1 VSLSLGTLEIGL
13 GLNTAQYDS
22 GIKSAKDQLSSL
34 EQKVIT
40 PKVDHRPL
48 DALNQHLTVKENH
61 YDKLNKKIIAP
72 KVNHVALEALNEY
85 LTVTEKRIDE
95 FNKKVIKVQVDDTEL
110 LALQKQLEET
120 LALQNQV
127 IESSKETTIKPT
139 TDSQNLTKLQ
149 KDHEKTNIAQEKTRK
164 KAHQNVSITTNNQNL
179 TKLDQQHKQTQIKTI
194 PVTTEQQ
201 STIQK
206 PSSVEQ
212 QNITQRPVATEQQN
226 ISQKPNIRGGGFS
239 AMVAVELLSQ
249 ILSGSLTKI
258 LSAVLPA
265 ILKVVETRK
274 NFVSAVMSMPANFLK
289 SYSEG
294 AAYTYADIFTRN
306 NIKAFDKEA
315 GTNLY
320 ETGGSDLGKLAGK
333 TVRKG
338 KTVLNE
344 HLETESAQK
353 GSEAIA
359 DATKRTK
366 EEMAELKKLAI
377 EFYNTQDPSKAQEL
391 AEQLLKVS
399 DSMRQVAM
407 SPIDTFAN
415 ARKELKSGES
425 IAKARE
431 QSATVQLDEKAVS
444 EAKKIVFVSGGFA
457 GKQGEGS
464 KEIAENLQP
473 KLEDGVL
480 VIPIANKATDL
491 STSIKDN
498 PLKWAGEAAAQT
510 VGQGLSGTNEDSV
523 SMLAAVI
530 KARELNPN
538 AQIDLLGY
546 SAGGFVSEGAT
557 RLANQAGIENIKG
570 VAIATPSMVGTTQID
585 NFSRYMGEN
594 DPIRLAEQ
602 TMGASDVSKQSQV
615 ISGIASHSSSDYLEN
630 AEIIKILNK
639 EVDKLQ
645 ENIEDIPDQ
654 LELFDMSSLQ
664 LKQRELV
671 AIETQLKE
679 VKEATKPLEHLK
691 VDSIVATNIPNIKLG
706 TEEKSFE
713 IPSISSKNNPSKNI
727 TTDNKVS
734 SNIGVKEK
742 ELVSLSKQTK
752 DLKSL
757 IQSNPASADIV
768 KAQAQTDAI
777 RKWFSDRYQKL
788 KTLIDSGELD
798 QAKKV
803 ANEILIAKEQ
813 ASSDLED
820 ILKLLKEAGQPTS
833 IASGGVGASVQ
844 SAKGYLSSTGK
855 KVQTAQETIGIKELS
870 PIKSGLIQQI
880 QKTGVDTTTVG
891 FKTLFAKAIEQSAK
905 SIASGGNKE
914 LIEANLEKLI
924 LSLNPVLANKNKTKG
939 LGSDI
944 IEGIKIGIKSE
955 SGDLDAEM
963 REIALT
969 LPKTI
974 RDTLE
979 IQSPSKVMMRIGRD
993 IKRGLILG
1001 LDGIKTE
1008 LKFKEIEIKDFVGK
1022 VKSLDRESLKTNVQK
1037 AGKRIFNALPSN
1049 VRSEVKFRQWEMEES
1064 AKQMQPLNRETI
1076 KTNIKQVGRKVFNIG
1091 GILDKIDDF
1100 KSKSKLEQ
1108 FSTIADK
1115 VERSLDKLPE
1125 PIKKVAGLIRNAIL
1139 GIVGFNI
1146 LESTIGLLNKF
1157 GKEAFQTAIEAER
1170 LEMALSLTTDD
1181 AESAL
1186 SRLKV
1191 QADKLGTSFLSSAKN
1206 YQQFS
1211 AAVMNTSLE
1220 FQKDKIFEGITLG
1233 LATRG
1238 ANSQQQDRALL
1249 AITQIASKGRV
1260 SMEELNSQ
1268 LGEAMPGAL
1277 QIASR
1282 AYGVTAQEFIKLIE
1296 SGSVASDEFL
1306 SKFATQTTLES
1317 AGGINVINDTAFAQV
1332 AKLENQL
1339 NLLRVE
1345 MGKPLLE
1352 VAKLGIPTVISGL
1365 TTLEDHGDK
1374 IVATFVSMGI
1384 VVSGVFVQMLHRLGL
1399 LKLGLKAL
1407 GVTAAS
1413 TKASIAQIGI
1423 GFVKGLGWT
1432 ALVFG
1437 VMEAFKGL
1445 YQYINA
1451 GSEESKRSLK
1461 STQESLQELRRLLEK
1476 PLPTPKA
1483 STVITDSATAI
1494 QQFKNNRERDKSLEF
1509 TAGGLSDTTQILKLS
1524 TDTFSDTKITEF
1536 TGNLDTLRQ
1545 KAKDLKIDE
1554 IIASGNAD
1562 VKKAT
1567 SVRQEIAKVNQEIQA
1582 LTEKYF
1588 PQIGLIVN
1596 EIASTEERI
1605 TAIKKVLDDPG
1616 SSSSQKDNA
1625 RIQLEITEVQ
1635 LRKLKESQEKYNEA
1649 VKENLINYQ
1658 RLTEQ
1663 INKVARALFNI
1674 EFVSSGR
1681 TILSETDIKRQVLS
1695 GNLKPFEIDLT
1706 VREQSLSIVK
1716 DQFNS
1721 LNGLLATKEK
1731 ELQNTLT
1738 DLINQ
1743 RITELMPELNGID
1756 FRTALQQGSVSPEA
1770 IGDRLQQLGDQAPF
1784 ELKQVLETAKQQAS
1798 IRRQTLTI
1806 DKSIVDT
1813 ELEIANARRERARN
1827 ARQASIVGANVN
1839 ERIATLRQLPFG
1851 GPAASYQD
1859 ALSEVRNQ
1867 ERLLGEAYRRLE
1879 SASDDPNV
1887 IQQEVDNTRLALEQ
1901 ARANLLQQQTSLQ
1914 DYYRNLD
1921 RQIIDFNRQ
1930 IEDYRRQI
1938 EDAQL
1943 SAFKE
1948 NRSLS
1953 ESYSDL
1959 VRELD
1964 KNLLNAQNQL
1974 LDTTDRIRVQQVKN
1988 RLLIPGTSDAGK
2000 ELGDIFLEFVQ
2011 GQADLASRGRTFQSR
2026 TEEIETSYISTLRN
2040 IRNLQEQQQEAER
2053 NRLRTIEDIK
2063 RTQEDLN
2070 RTLADLIRQT
2080 NKELGFIPQ
2089 SIKDI
2094 VTNLNTLPEPIKLIN
2109 SELVAIPPN
2118 IKTSGED
2125 LVKSIEETAEA
2136 IRKAK
2141 EGLILPAPSNFA
2153 PAPVWNGGGFLPP
2166 PASFSTFPTSS
2177 TLPSTL
2183 TPRGQQASQYLNN
2196 PQIRAFLDL
2205 VAYAEG
2211 TDYMP
2216 NEGYNTLFGHG
2227 QFVSFRDHPRQ
2238 RVSKNGL
2245 RSDAAGRYQIMQA
2258 TWDEEKAKL
2267 GLQDFSPTSQDLV
2280 AISRIMMRGA
2290 LDEVLKGDV
2299 VGALFAARQEWA
2311 AFPGAGYGQRERSKE
2326 SLTRKYQ
2333 EIVKKYEQPSST
2345 PSASTSSTIFVR
2357 RSGQKTPEGLEIL
2370 RFDLI
2375 KDGKIIDTV
2384 IGGVTGRPSTQ
2395 SAIGTN
2401 KTNIRG
2407 SETPLPDGNWSID
2420 ANHASRYLRQFNSGQ
2435 FRNYNPSQIPV
2446 GTVGPAW
2453 IGAEPKFST
2462 GRSQIGFH
2470 LDDLKIGSAGCLVFT
2485 DPNQIAK
2492 IANWV
2497 VQSGANSMFV
2507 DLDGKQTSRGGQGG
2521 SRDSIPSPSP
2531 SVQQQITNRLPKN
2544 IQSVLVQEVGGETVY
2559 SKNAQTPPA
2568 SPASTIKVIIADL
2581 IAKEIASGK
2590 LSLKDAIAIKSP
2602 LVDPHGQLK
2611 ANQVRTVEQLIQL
2624 MLEKSDNTATNVL
2637 IDRLGG
2643 LTRAT
2648 ELAKKEGYK
2657 NTTISRYL
2665 NIPGSG
2671 TPNISTA
2678 QDVTLAMQSLIKNQ
2692 NPASQLAEQSLR
2704 QTRNFKYNN
2713 EIGGK
2718 IGNNSK
2724 VIGNVGLVN
2733 INGKEYIVTAYA
2745 NINGN
2750 QLNNRTIITNATN
2763 AISQSIKDSTPNPS
2777 PVPMPTSVPV
2787 LQPPRVLT
2795 KEETKEGKGGPEFSS
2810 PPPIAQLPTLPN
2822 QNQDNF
2828 WDADLPPVPK
2838 DNPINFQSPNLPPVP
2853 NLPTGNLDAAA
2864 DQIRNAETANQNAE
2878 ELLRQLEASFL
2889 IDTTLDRAI
2898 KFGRQQEEDARAL
2911 ERTLRDASENVADL
2925 TINSKGY
2932 LTVQEEIN
2940 KSATEVSR
2948 QYRSQIES
2956 LEDQR
2961 RTLLLNADGWQ
2972 KMSENIKK
2980 VVAEQIA
2987 LGKMPADVAEQFL
3000 KNADALAK
3008 RVESAKEQVTILDQA
3023 IERLGKNQGV
3033 ATLEASFRKTRDT
3046 VRSIRDRLNDLTIQ
3060 RLKLENQ
3067 SRPTLFDDSAILAER
3082 ISLQKEKEELED
3094 YLEPYKDLPQ
3104 YADFV
3109 ANIRSEWEKLAEL
3122 RLERVALDASPNR
3135 GAAESFFSDIREGKG
3150 IGSAFSSLGLNIAT
3164 KFVEGITK
3172 PAIDALT
3179 SAIDGFTKPITQAF
3193 ESVFNAIIGP
3203 VGNFFTNALNSIF
3216 KPVGNIFSS
3225 IFGGGGGG
3233 GLFNGLLSGI
3243 TGIFSG
3249 GLGGLGS
3256 IGSLGSIGASSFAS
3270 APASAFSL
3278 GTGFSLFS
3286 DGGKVGD
3293 ANVPIEK
3300 NIISA
3305 FQRERAMSGGRKPRL
3320 IVANEDELILNP
3332 KETEAYLDYRNNAPI
3347 KNYANGGFV
3356 GGKPNYSTT
3365 SNNNSSNQ
3373 SLIINNTNNVT
3384 VESRNDMGYSLN
3396 QLKERENT
3404 QNERTKKR
3412 FFG

>member
-1 VSLSLGTLEIGL
+1 MSLSLGTLEIGL
-13 GLNTAQYDS
+13 GLNTSQYDA

-72 KVNHVALEALNEY
+72 NVNHVALEALNEY

-164 KAHQNVSITTNNQNL
+164 KANQNVSITTSNQNL

-206 PSSVEQ
+206 PGSVEQ
-212 QNITQRPVATEQQN
+212 QNITQKPVAPEQQN
-226 ISQKPNIRGGGFS
+226 ISQRPNIRGGGFS

-249 ILSGSLTKI
+249 ILSGSLAKI

-265 ILKVVETRK
+265 ILKVAETRK

-391 AEQLLKVS
+391 AKQLLKVS

-425 IAKARE
+425 IAKARK

-803 ANEILIAKEQ
+803 ANEILAAKEQ

-955 SGDLDAEM
+955 SGDLNAEM

-993 IKRGLILG
+993 IKKGLILG

-1037 AGKRIFNALPSN
+1037 AGKGIFNALPSN
-1049 VRSEVKFRQWEMEES
+1049 VRNEVKFRQWEMEES

-1108 FSTIADK
+1108 LSTIADK
-1115 VERSLDKLPE
+1115 VQRSLDKLPE

-1277 QIASR
+1277 QIAAR
-1282 AYGVTAQEFIKLIE
+1282 AYGVTSQEFIKLIE

-1339 NLLRVE
+1339 NSLRVE

-1365 TTLEDHGDK
+1365 RTLEDHGDK

-1476 PLPTPKA
+1476 PLPIPKA

-1536 TGNLDTLRQ
+1536 TGKLDTLRQ

-1554 IIASGNAD
+1554 IIASGDAD

-1605 TAIKKVLDDPG
+1605 TAIKKVLDDPE
-1616 SSSSQKDNA
+1616 SSNSQKDNA
-1625 RIQLEITEVQ
+1625 SIQLEITEVQ

-1649 VKENLINYQ
+1649 VKENLVNYQ

-1663 INKVARALFNI
+1663 INKVARALSNI

-1738 DLINQ
+1738 DQINQ

-1770 IGDRLQQLGDQAPF
+1770 IGDRLQQLGDQVPF
-1784 ELKQVLETAKQQAS
+1784 ELEQVLETAKQQAS

-1851 GPAASYQD
+1851 GPAASYRD

-1943 SAFKE
+1943 SAFRE

-1953 ESYSDL
+1953 ESYTDL

-1974 LDTTDRIRVQQVKN
+1974 LDATDRIRVQQVKN

-2011 GQADLASRGRTFQSR
+2011 GQADIASRGRTFQSR

-2040 IRNLQEQQQEAER
+2040 IRNLQEQQQDAER
-2053 NRLRTIEDIK
+2053 NRLKTIEDIK

-2141 EGLILPAPSNFA
+2141 GGLILPAPNNFT

-2166 PASFSTFPTSS
+2166 PPPQLSS
-2177 TLPSTL
+2177 IPKGL
-2183 TPRGQQASQYLNN
+2183 TPRGQELSQHLNN
-2196 PQIRAFLDL
+2196 PHVKAFLDII
-2205 VAYAEG
+2205 AYAEG
-2211 TDYMP
+2211 TANMP
-2216 NEGYNTLFGHG
+2216 NKGYNTLFGHG
-2227 QFVSFRDHPRQ
+2227 QFSSFADHPRQ
-2238 RVSKNGL
+2238 RIPFGST
-2245 RSDAAGRYQIMQA
+2245 SSSASGRYQIMDF

-2267 GLQDFSPTSQDLV
+2267 GLKDFSPVSQDLV
-2280 AISRIMMRGA
+2280 ALSRILMRGG
-2290 LDEVLKGDV
+2290 LDELLKGDIR
-2299 VGALFAARQEWA
+2299 GAINATRKEWA
-2311 AFPGAGYGQRERSKE
+2311 SFPGANYPGQGMKRMEDLLKVYDQ
-2326 SLTRKYQ
+2326 SLRKYQ
-2333 EIVKKYEQPSST
+2333 PNA
-2345 PSASTSSTIFVR
+2345 PR
-2357 RSGQKTPEGLEIL
+2357 
-2370 RFDLI
+2370 
-2375 KDGKIIDTV
+2375 
-2384 IGGVTGRPSTQ
+2384 TQ
-2395 SAIGTN
+2395 SELDAL
-2401 KTNIRG
+2401 RY
-2407 SETPLPDGNWSID
+2407 DGNP
-2420 ANHASRYLRQFNSGQ
+2420 ANSGASNRIRQ
-2435 FRNYNPSQIPV
+2435 IRRN
-2446 GTVGPAW
+2446 
-2453 IGAEPKFST
+2453 
-2462 GRSQIGFH
+2462 
-2470 LDDLKIGSAGCLVFT
+2470 
-2485 DPNQIAK
+2485 
-2492 IANWV
+2492 
-2497 VQSGANSMFV
+2497 
-2507 DLDGKQTSRGGQGG
+2507 QGG
-2521 SRDSIPSPSP
+2521 SPTPSTSTPNPSP

-2544 IQSVLVQEVGGETVY
+2544 IQSVLVQEVGGKTVY

-2581 IAKEIASGK
+2581 IAKEITSGK
-2590 LSLKDAIAIKSP
+2590 LSLKDAIAIKLP

-2611 ANQVRTVEQLIQL
+2611 ANQVKTVEQLVQL

-2643 LTRAT
+2643 LTKAT
-2648 ELAKKEGYK
+2648 ELARKEGYK

-2750 QLNNRTIITNATN
+2750 QLNNRKIITNATN

-2777 PVPMPTSVPV
+2777 PA
-2787 LQPPRVLT
+2787 RVLT
-2795 KEETKEGKGGPEFSS
+2795 KEKTKEGKGGPEFSS
-2810 PPPIAQLPTLPN
+2810 PPPIAQLPALPN
-2822 QNQDNF
+2822 QNRDNF

-2878 ELLRQLEASFL
+2878 EFSRRLEEQQNLNNA
-2889 IDTTLDRAI
+2889 LDRSM
-2898 KFGRQQEEDARAL
+2898 KFRRQQEEDARAL

-2961 RTLLLNADGWQ
+2961 RTLLLNAEAQQ
-2972 KMSENIKK
+2972 KYSDAIKEILGEFQRK
-2980 VVAEQIA
+2980 GIA
-2987 LGKMPADVAEQFL
+2987 LPPEFL
-3000 KNADALAK
+3000 KEMTDSIDALAK
-3008 RVESAKEQVTILDQA
+3008 NAELAKEQVTILDQA
-3023 IERLGKNQGV
+3023 IEQLGRNQGV

-3060 RLKLENQ
+3060 RMQLEFQ
-3067 SRPTLFDDSAILAER
+3067 SGFGLFDNSAILAER

-3104 YADFV
+3104 YAEYV

-3122 RLERVALDASPNR
+3122 RLERAELDASPNR

-3150 IGSAFSSLGLNIAT
+3150 IGSAFSSLGLNIMT

-3193 ESVFNAIIGP
+3193 ESLFNAIIGP

-3216 KPVGNIFSS
+3216 KPAGNIFSS

-3256 IGSLGSIGASSFAS
+3256 IGSLGSVGASSFAS

-3373 SLIINNTNNVT
+3373 SLVINNTNNVT

>member
-1 VSLSLGTLEIGL
+1 MSLSLGTLEIGL
-13 GLNTAQYDS
+13 GLNTSQYDA

-164 KAHQNVSITTNNQNL
+164 KANQNVSITTSNQNL

-201 STIQK
+201 
-206 PSSVEQ
+206 
-212 QNITQRPVATEQQN
+212 NISQRPVAPEQQN
-226 ISQKPNIRGGGFS
+226 ISQRPNIRGGGFS

-391 AEQLLKVS
+391 AKQLLKVS

-425 IAKARE
+425 IAKARK

-570 VAIATPSMVGTTQID
+570 VAIATPSMVGTTQMD
-585 NFSRYMGEN
+585 NFSRYIGEN

-602 TMGASDVSKQSQV
+602 TMGTSDVSKQSQV
-615 ISGIASHSSSDYLEN
+615 ISDIASHSSSDYLEN

-880 QKTGVDTTTVG
+880 QKTGVNTTTVG

-1001 LDGIKTE
+1001 LDGITTE

-1049 VRSEVKFRQWEMEES
+1049 VRNEVKFRQWEMEES

-1108 FSTIADK
+1108 LSTIADK

-1139 GIVGFNI
+1139 GIVGFNV

-1211 AAVMNTSLE
+1211 AAVINTSLE

-1282 AYGVTAQEFIKLIE
+1282 AYGVTSQEFIKLIE

-1339 NLLRVE
+1339 NLLRIE

-1352 VAKLGIPTVISGL
+1352 VAKLGIPTVINGL
-1365 TTLEDHGDK
+1365 RTLEDHGDK

-1476 PLPTPKA
+1476 PLPIPKA

-1509 TAGGLSDTTQILKLS
+1509 AAGGLSDTTQILKLS

-1536 TGNLDTLRQ
+1536 TGKLDTLRQ
-1545 KAKDLKIDE
+1545 KTKDLKIDE
-1554 IIASGNAD
+1554 IIASGDAD

-1605 TAIKKVLDDPG
+1605 TAIKKVLDDPE
-1616 SSSSQKDNA
+1616 SSNSQKDNA
-1625 RIQLEITEVQ
+1625 SIQLEITEVQ

-1649 VKENLINYQ
+1649 VKENLVNYQ

-1663 INKVARALFNI
+1663 INKVARALSNI

-1738 DLINQ
+1738 DQINQ

-1784 ELKQVLETAKQQAS
+1784 ELNQVLETAKQQAS

-1827 ARQASIVGANVN
+1827 ARQASIVGDNVN

-1851 GPAASYQD
+1851 GTAASYRD

-1914 DYYRNLD
+1914 DYYRNLG

-1943 SAFKE
+1943 SAFRG

-1953 ESYSDL
+1953 ESYTDL

-1974 LDTTDRIRVQQVKN
+1974 LDATDRIRVQQVKN

-2040 IRNLQEQQQEAER
+2040 IRNLQEQQQDAER
-2053 NRLRTIEDIK
+2053 SRLRTIEDIK
-2063 RTQEDLN
+2063 RTQENLN

-2125 LVKSIEETAEA
+2125 LIKSIEETAEG

-2141 EGLILPAPSNFA
+2141 EGLILPAPSNFT

-2166 PASFSTFPTSS
+2166 PPPQSS
-2177 TLPSTL
+2177 SISKGL
-2183 TPRGQQASQYLNN
+2183 TPRGQELSQHLNN
-2196 PQIRAFLDL
+2196 PRVKAFLD
-2205 VAYAEG
+2205 VIAYAEG
-2211 TDYMP
+2211 TAKMP
-2216 NEGYNTLFGHG
+2216 NQGYNTLFGHG
-2227 QFVSFRDHPRQ
+2227 QFSSFADHPRQ
-2238 RVSKNGL
+2238 RIPFGST
-2245 RSDAAGRYQIMQA
+2245 SSSASGRYQIMDF
-2258 TWDEEKAKL
+2258 TWNEEKAKL
-2267 GLQDFSPTSQDLV
+2267 GLKDFSPVSQDLV
-2280 AISRIMMRGA
+2280 ALSRILMRGG
-2290 LDEVLKGDV
+2290 LDELLKGDIR
-2299 VGALFAARQEWA
+2299 GAINATRKEWA
-2311 AFPGAGYGQRERSKE
+2311 SFPGANYPGQGMKRMEDLLKVYDQ
-2326 SLTRKYQ
+2326 SLRKYQ
-2333 EIVKKYEQPSST
+2333 PNAPRTQSELDALRYDGNPANSGASNRIRQIRRNQGGLPTPSTST
-2345 PSASTSSTIFVR
+2345 P
-2357 RSGQKTPEGLEIL
+2357 
-2370 RFDLI
+2370 
-2375 KDGKIIDTV
+2375 
-2384 IGGVTGRPSTQ
+2384 
-2395 SAIGTN
+2395 N
-2401 KTNIRG
+2401 
-2407 SETPLPDGNWSID
+2407 
-2420 ANHASRYLRQFNSGQ
+2420 
-2435 FRNYNPSQIPV
+2435 
-2446 GTVGPAW
+2446 
-2453 IGAEPKFST
+2453 
-2462 GRSQIGFH
+2462 
-2470 LDDLKIGSAGCLVFT
+2470 
-2485 DPNQIAK
+2485 
-2492 IANWV
+2492 
-2497 VQSGANSMFV
+2497 
-2507 DLDGKQTSRGGQGG
+2507 
-2521 SRDSIPSPSP
+2521 PSP

-2544 IQSVLVQEVGGETVY
+2544 IQSVLVQEVGGKTVY

-2581 IAKEIASGK
+2581 IAKEITSGK
-2590 LSLKDAIAIKSP
+2590 LSLKDAIAIKLP

-2611 ANQVRTVEQLIQL
+2611 ANQVKTVEQLVQL

-2643 LTRAT
+2643 LTKAT
-2648 ELAKKEGYK
+2648 ELARKEGYK

-2678 QDVTLAMQSLIKNQ
+2678 QDVTSAMQSLIKNQ

-2750 QLNNRTIITNATN
+2750 QLNNRKIITNATN

-2777 PVPMPTSVPV
+2777 PA
-2787 LQPPRVLT
+2787 RVLT

-2828 WDADLPPVPK
+2828 WDADLPPVLK

-2853 NLPTGNLDAAA
+2853 NLPTGNLGAAA
-2864 DQIRNAETANQNAE
+2864 DQNRKAEIANQNAE
-2878 ELLRQLEASFL
+2878 EFLRQLEEQQNLNNA
-2889 IDTTLDRAI
+2889 LDRSM
-2898 KFGRQQEEDARAL
+2898 KFRRQQEEDARAL

-2961 RTLLLNADGWQ
+2961 RTLLLNAEAQQ
-2972 KMSENIKK
+2972 KYSDAIKEILGEFQRK
-2980 VVAEQIA
+2980 GIA
-2987 LGKMPADVAEQFL
+2987 LPPEFL
-3000 KNADALAK
+3000 KEMTDSIDALAK
-3008 RVESAKEQVTILDQA
+3008 RAELAKEQVAILDQA
-3023 IERLGKNQGV
+3023 IEQLGKNQGV
-3033 ATLEASFRKTRDT
+3033 ASLEASFRKTRDT
-3046 VRSIRDRLNDLTIQ
+3046 VRSIRDRLNDLTVQ
-3060 RLKLENQ
+3060 RMKLENQ

-3164 KFVEGITK
+3164 KFVEGITR

-3203 VGNFFTNALNSIF
+3203 VGNFFTNALSSIF

-3256 IGSLGSIGASSFAS
+3256 IGLLGSIGASSFAS

-3293 ANVPIEK
+3293 ANAPIEK

-3320 IVANEDELILNP
+3320 IVANEDELVLNP
-3332 KETEAYLDYRNNAPI
+3332 KETEAYLEYRNNAPI

-3373 SLIINNTNNVT
+3373 SLVINSTNNVT

>member
-1 VSLSLGTLEIGL
+1 MSLSLGTLEIGL
-13 GLNTAQYDS
+13 GLNTSRYDA

-127 IESSKETTIKPT
+127 IESSTIKPT

-164 KAHQNVSITTNNQNL
+164 KANQNVSITTNNQNL

-194 PVTTEQQ
+194 PITTEQQ
-201 STIQK
+201 NISQR

-212 QNITQRPVATEQQN
+212 QNITQRPVAPEQQN
-226 ISQKPNIRGGGFS
+226 ISQRPNIRGGGFS

-306 NIKAFDKEA
+306 NIRAFDKEA

-391 AEQLLKVS
+391 AKQLLKVS

-425 IAKARE
+425 IAKARK

-570 VAIATPSMVGTTQID
+570 VAIATPSMVGTTQMD
-585 NFSRYMGEN
+585 NFSRYIGEN

-615 ISGIASHSSSDYLEN
+615 ISDIASHSSSDYLEN

-706 TEEKSFE
+706 TEEESFE

-727 TTDNKVS
+727 TTNNKVS

-768 KAQAQTDAI
+768 KAQAQADAI

-880 QKTGVDTTTVG
+880 QKTGVNTTTVG

-924 LSLNPVLANKNKTKG
+924 LSLSPVLANKNKTKG

-1049 VRSEVKFRQWEMEES
+1049 VRNEVKFRQWEMEES

-1139 GIVGFNI
+1139 GIVGFNV

-1211 AAVMNTSLE
+1211 AAVMNTSVE

-1282 AYGVTAQEFIKLIE
+1282 AYGVTSQEFIKLIE

-1306 SKFATQTTLES
+1306 PKFAAQTTLES

-1365 TTLEDHGDK
+1365 RTLEDHGDK

-1494 QQFKNNRERDKSLEF
+1494 QQFKNNRERDKSLGF

-1536 TGNLDTLRQ
+1536 TGKLDILRQ

-1554 IIASGNAD
+1554 IIASGDAD
-1562 VKKAT
+1562 IKKAT

-1605 TAIKKVLDDPG
+1605 TAIKKVLDDPE
-1616 SSSSQKDNA
+1616 SSNSQKDNA
-1625 RIQLEITEVQ
+1625 SIQLEITEVQ

-1649 VKENLINYQ
+1649 VKENLVNYQ

-1663 INKVARALFNI
+1663 INKVARALSNI

-1738 DLINQ
+1738 DQINQ

-1851 GPAASYQD
+1851 GPAASYRD

-1943 SAFKE
+1943 SAFRE

-1974 LDTTDRIRVQQVKN
+1974 LDTADRIRVQQVKN

-2011 GQADLASRGRTFQSR
+2011 GQADIASRGRTFQSR

-2063 RTQEDLN
+2063 RTQENLN

-2166 PASFSTFPTSS
+2166 PPPQSPSQPSS
-2177 TLPSTL
+2177 ISKGL
-2183 TPRGQQASQYLNN
+2183 TPRGQELSQHLNN
-2196 PQIRAFLDL
+2196 PRVKAFLDII
-2205 VAYAEG
+2205 AYAEG
-2211 TDYMP
+2211 TAKMP
-2216 NEGYNTLFGHG
+2216 NQGYNTLFGHG
-2227 QFVSFRDHPRQ
+2227 QFSSFADHPRQ
-2238 RVSKNGL
+2238 RIPFGST
-2245 RSDAAGRYQIMQA
+2245 SSSASGRYQIMDF

-2267 GLQDFSPTSQDLV
+2267 GLKDFSPVSQDLV
-2280 AISRIMMRGA
+2280 ALSRILMRGG
-2290 LDEVLKGDV
+2290 LDELLKGNIR
-2299 VGALFAARQEWA
+2299 GAINATRKEWA
-2311 AFPGAGYGQRERSKE
+2311 SFPGA
-2326 SLTRKYQ
+2326 
-2333 EIVKKYEQPSST
+2333 
-2345 PSASTSSTIFVR
+2345 
-2357 RSGQKTPEGLEIL
+2357 
-2370 RFDLI
+2370 
-2375 KDGKIIDTV
+2375 
-2384 IGGVTGRPSTQ
+2384 
-2395 SAIGTN
+2395 
-2401 KTNIRG
+2401 
-2407 SETPLPDGNWSID
+2407 
-2420 ANHASRYLRQFNSGQ
+2420 
-2435 FRNYNPSQIPV
+2435 NYP
-2446 GTVGPAW
+2446 
-2453 IGAEPKFST
+2453 
-2462 GRSQIGFH
+2462 
-2470 LDDLKIGSAGCLVFT
+2470 
-2485 DPNQIAK
+2485 
-2492 IANWV
+2492 
-2497 VQSGANSMFV
+2497 
-2507 DLDGKQTSRGGQGG
+2507 GQGMK
-2521 SRDSIPSPSP
+2521 RMED
-2531 SVQQQITNRLPKN
+2531 LLK
-2544 IQSVLVQEVGGETVY
+2544 VY
-2559 SKNAQTPPA
+2559 
-2568 SPASTIKVIIADL
+2568 
-2581 IAKEIASGK
+2581 
-2590 LSLKDAIAIKSP
+2590 
-2602 LVDPHGQLK
+2602 
-2611 ANQVRTVEQLIQL
+2611 
-2624 MLEKSDNTATNVL
+2624 
-2637 IDRLGG
+2637 
-2643 LTRAT
+2643 
-2648 ELAKKEGYK
+2648 
-2657 NTTISRYL
+2657 
-2665 NIPGSG
+2665 
-2671 TPNISTA
+2671 
-2678 QDVTLAMQSLIKNQ
+2678 
-2692 NPASQLAEQSLR
+2692 EQSLR
-2704 QTRNFKYNN
+2704 KY
-2713 EIGGK
+2713 
-2718 IGNNSK
+2718 
-2724 VIGNVGLVN
+2724 
-2733 INGKEYIVTAYA
+2733 
-2745 NINGN
+2745 
-2750 QLNNRTIITNATN
+2750 QLNAPRTQAELDALKYDGNPANSGTLNRIRQIRRN
-2763 AISQSIKDSTPNPS
+2763 QGG
-2777 PVPMPTSVPV
+2777 
-2787 LQPPRVLT
+2787 Q
-2795 KEETKEGKGGPEFSS
+2795 GGPEFSS

-2822 QNQDNF
+2822 QNRDNF
-2828 WDADLPPVPK
+2828 WDADLPPVLK
-2838 DNPINFQSPNLPPVP
+2838 KNPINFQSPNLPPVP
-2853 NLPTGNLDAAA
+2853 NLPTGNLGAAA
-2864 DQIRNAETANQNAE
+2864 DQNRKAEIANQNAE
-2878 ELLRQLEASFL
+2878 ESLRQLEASFL

-2898 KFGRQQEEDARAL
+2898 KFGRQQEEEVRNL
-2911 ERTLRDASENVADL
+2911 NRTIRDASESVTDL

-2956 LEDQR
+2956 LQDQR
-2961 RTLLLNADGWQ
+2961 RNLGYQADGWQ

-2980 VVAEQIA
+2980 VVAEQTA
-2987 LGKMPADVAEQFL
+2987 LGRMPSDVAEQFL

-3008 RVESAKEQVTILDQA
+3008 NAELAKEQVTILDQA
-3023 IERLGKNQGV
+3023 IEQLGRNQGV

-3046 VRSIRDRLNDLTIQ
+3046 VRSIRDRVNDLTIQ
-3060 RLKLENQ
+3060 RMKLENQ
-3067 SRPTLFDDSAILAER
+3067 SRPTLFDDSAIFAER

-3094 YLEPYKDLPQ
+3094 YLQAYKDLPQ
-3104 YADFV
+3104 YAEYV

-3122 RLERVALDASPNR
+3122 RLERAELDASPNR

-3150 IGSAFSSLGLNIAT
+3150 IGSAFSSLGLNIMT

-3193 ESVFNAIIGP
+3193 ESVFNSITGP
-3203 VGNFFTNALNSIF
+3203 VGNFFTTALNSIF
-3216 KPVGNIFSS
+3216 KPASNIFSS

-3320 IVANEDELILNP
+3320 IVANEDELVLNP
-3332 KETEAYLDYRNNAPI
+3332 KETEAYLEYRNNAPI

-3373 SLIINNTNNVT
+3373 SLVINNTNNVT

>member
-1 VSLSLGTLEIGL
+1 MSLSLGTLEIGL
-13 GLNTAQYDS
+13 GLNTAQYDA
-22 GIKSAKDQLSSL
+22 GIKSVKDQLSSL

-72 KVNHVALEALNEY
+72 KVNHVALETLNEY
-85 LTVTEKRIDE
+85 LTVTENRIDE
-95 FNKKVIKVQVDDTEL
+95 FNKKVIKIKVDDTEL
-110 LALQKQLEET
+110 LALQEQLEKT

-127 IESSKETTIKPT
+127 NNYSSPASTQQTTNLQNQAINQNNQKKIIDAQKQSQQNQKQIIDVQKQSQQNTVISTNNNTDIKQ
-139 TDSQNLTKLQ
+139 SQNNQQEIPVNVVVK
-149 KDHEKTNIAQEKTRK
+149 QEKAGPNNKLFAFLVVEMLT
-164 KAHQNVSITTNNQNL
+164 QLVSN
-179 TKLDQQHKQTQIKTI
+179 
-194 PVTTEQQ
+194 
-201 STIQK
+201 
-206 PSSVEQ
+206 
-212 QNITQRPVATEQQN
+212 
-226 ISQKPNIRGGGFS
+226 
-239 AMVAVELLSQ
+239 
-249 ILSGSLTKI
+249 SLIKI
-258 LSAVLPA
+258 LG
-265 ILKVVETRK
+265 VVVPKIVKLIEVR
-274 NFVSAVMSMPANFLK
+274 NNPIQSLLSMPANFLK

-306 NIKAFDKEA
+306 NVRAFDKEA
-315 GTNLY
+315 GTDLY
-320 ETGGSDLGKLAGK
+320 NTGGSDLGRAAGK
-333 TVRKG
+333 TIRKG
-338 KTVLNE
+338 KTVLNK
-344 HLETESAQK
+344 HLGTESAQK

-377 EFYNTQDPSKAQEL
+377 EFYNTQDPSKAKEI
-391 AEQLLKVS
+391 AEQVLKVS

-415 ARKELKSGES
+415 ARKELKSDES
-425 IAKARE
+425 IAKAKK

-480 VIPIANKATDL
+480 VVPIANKATDL

-510 VGQGLSGTNEDSV
+510 MGQGLSGTNKDSV

-557 RLANQAGIENIKG
+557 RLANQAGIENIRG

-585 NFSRYMGEN
+585 NFSRYIGEN

-602 TMGASDVSKQSQV
+602 AMGSSDVSKQSQV
-615 ISGIASHSSSDYLEN
+615 IPNITSHSSSDYLEN

-654 LELFDMSSLQ
+654 LKLFDMSSLQ
-664 LKQRELV
+664 LQQRELV
-671 AIETQLKE
+671 AIETQIKE

-713 IPSISSKNNPSKNI
+713 IPSISSKNNLSKNI
-727 TTDNKVS
+727 TTDNKFDS
-734 SNIGVKEK
+734 DIGVKEI
-742 ELVSLSKQTK
+742 SKQTK

-757 IQSNPASADIV
+757 IQSNPASTDIV
-768 KAQAQTDAI
+768 KAQAQADAI
-777 RKWFSDRYQKL
+777 RKWFGGRYQKL

-798 QAKKV
+798 QAKKI
-803 ANEILIAKEQ
+803 ANEILIAKDL

-820 ILKLLKEAGQPTS
+820 ILKSLKEAGQPTS

-955 SGDLDAEM
+955 SGDLNAEM

-974 RDTLE
+974 RDALE

-1108 FSTIADK
+1108 LGVIADN
-1115 VERSLDKLPE
+1115 VEKSLDKLPE

-1139 GIVGFNI
+1139 GIVGFNV

-1211 AAVMNTSLE
+1211 AAVINTPLE

-1238 ANSQQQDRALL
+1238 ASSQQQDRALL

-1277 QIASR
+1277 QVAAR
-1282 AYGVTAQEFIKLIE
+1282 AYGVTSQEFIKLIE
-1296 SGSVASDEFL
+1296 AGSVASDEFL
-1306 SKFATQTTLES
+1306 SKFATQTVLES
-1317 AGGINVINDTAFAQV
+1317 AGGVSVINDTAFAQV

-1365 TTLEDHGDK
+1365 RTLEDHGDK

-1413 TKASIAQIGI
+1413 TKASIAQIGV
-1423 GFVKGLGWT
+1423 GFVKGLGWI
-1432 ALVFG
+1432 ALIFS

-1494 QQFKNNRERDKSLEF
+1494 QRFKNNRERDKSLEF
-1509 TAGGLSDTTQILKLS
+1509 TAGGLSDTTQILRLS

-1536 TGNLDTLRQ
+1536 IGKLDVLRQ

-1554 IIASGNAD
+1554 IIASGDAD

-1605 TAIKKVLDDPG
+1605 IAIKKVLDDPE
-1616 SSSSQKDNA
+1616 SSKFQKDSA
-1625 RIQLEITEVQ
+1625 SIQLEIAEVQ
-1635 LRKLKESQEKYNEA
+1635 LKKLKESQEKYNEA

-1663 INKVARALFNI
+1663 INKVARALSNI
-1674 EFVSSGR
+1674 EFISSGR

-1706 VREQSLSIVK
+1706 VKEQSLSIVK

-1721 LNGLLATKEK
+1721 LNGLLVTKEK

-1738 DLINQ
+1738 DQINQ
-1743 RITELMPELNGID
+1743 RITELMPELNGLD

-1770 IGDRLQQLGDQAPF
+1770 IGDRLQQLGDQVPF
-1784 ELKQVLETAKQQAS
+1784 ELKQVLETARQQAS

-1839 ERIATLRQLPFG
+1839 ERIATLRQLPLG
-1851 GPAASYQD
+1851 GPVASYRD

-1867 ERLLGEAYRRLE
+1867 ERLLEEAYRRLE

-1901 ARANLLQQQTSLQ
+1901 ARANLLQQQASLK

-1921 RQIIDFNRQ
+1921 RQIVDFNRQ
-1930 IEDYRRQI
+1930 LEDYRRQV

-1988 RLLIPGTSDAGK
+1988 RLLMPGTSDAGK

-2063 RTQEDLN
+2063 RTQENLN

-2094 VTNLNTLPEPIKLIN
+2094 VANLNTLPEPIKLIN
-2109 SELVAIPPN
+2109 SELTTIPPN

-2141 EGLILPAPSNFA
+2141 EGLILPAPSNFI

-2166 PASFSTFPTSS
+2166 PLSQSPSQSSPSQSSPSQNNSSNSNLETNLNRLLNKHNSPLTARDFIDASQKTGVSVDALVTQALIESHFGTKGRAAKTRNPLNYGNDDAGNNKFFSTFREGLIYAAQKLKEDFFFTTPEDFISRNFRGRYGIYATDPLYGQKYRSALSNVRNELGISQPSNRTSNQ
-2177 TLPSTL
+2177 
-2183 TPRGQQASQYLNN
+2183 PRTQAELDALQYDGNPANSGALNRIR
-2196 PQIRAFLDL
+2196 QIR
-2205 VAYAEG
+2205 
-2211 TDYMP
+2211 
-2216 NEGYNTLFGHG
+2216 
-2227 QFVSFRDHPRQ
+2227 R
-2238 RVSKNGL
+2238 
-2245 RSDAAGRYQIMQA
+2245 
-2258 TWDEEKAKL
+2258 
-2267 GLQDFSPTSQDLV
+2267 
-2280 AISRIMMRGA
+2280 
-2290 LDEVLKGDV
+2290 
-2299 VGALFAARQEWA
+2299 
-2311 AFPGAGYGQRERSKE
+2311 
-2326 SLTRKYQ
+2326 
-2333 EIVKKYEQPSST
+2333 
-2345 PSASTSSTIFVR
+2345 
-2357 RSGQKTPEGLEIL
+2357 
-2370 RFDLI
+2370 
-2375 KDGKIIDTV
+2375 
-2384 IGGVTGRPSTQ
+2384 
-2395 SAIGTN
+2395 
-2401 KTNIRG
+2401 
-2407 SETPLPDGNWSID
+2407 
-2420 ANHASRYLRQFNSGQ
+2420 NH
-2435 FRNYNPSQIPV
+2435 
-2446 GTVGPAW
+2446 
-2453 IGAEPKFST
+2453 
-2462 GRSQIGFH
+2462 
-2470 LDDLKIGSAGCLVFT
+2470 
-2485 DPNQIAK
+2485 
-2492 IANWV
+2492 
-2497 VQSGANSMFV
+2497 
-2507 DLDGKQTSRGGQGG
+2507 GGQ
-2521 SRDSIPSPSP
+2521 
-2531 SVQQQITNRLPKN
+2531 
-2544 IQSVLVQEVGGETVY
+2544 
-2559 SKNAQTPPA
+2559 
-2568 SPASTIKVIIADL
+2568 
-2581 IAKEIASGK
+2581 
-2590 LSLKDAIAIKSP
+2590 
-2602 LVDPHGQLK
+2602 
-2611 ANQVRTVEQLIQL
+2611 
-2624 MLEKSDNTATNVL
+2624 
-2637 IDRLGG
+2637 
-2643 LTRAT
+2643 
-2648 ELAKKEGYK
+2648 
-2657 NTTISRYL
+2657 
-2665 NIPGSG
+2665 
-2671 TPNISTA
+2671 
-2678 QDVTLAMQSLIKNQ
+2678 
-2692 NPASQLAEQSLR
+2692 
-2704 QTRNFKYNN
+2704 
-2713 EIGGK
+2713 
-2718 IGNNSK
+2718 
-2724 VIGNVGLVN
+2724 
-2733 INGKEYIVTAYA
+2733 
-2745 NINGN
+2745 
-2750 QLNNRTIITNATN
+2750 
-2763 AISQSIKDSTPNPS
+2763 
-2777 PVPMPTSVPV
+2777 
-2787 LQPPRVLT
+2787 
-2795 KEETKEGKGGPEFSS
+2795 GGPEFSS
-2810 PPPIAQLPTLPN
+2810 PPPIAQIPTLPN

-2828 WDADLPPVPK
+2828 WESDLPPVLKNNPDNFWESDLPPVPK
-2838 DNPINFQSPNLPPVP
+2838 DNPINFQRPNLPRVP
-2853 NLPTGNLDAAA
+2853 NLPTGNLGAAA
-2864 DQIRNAETANQNAE
+2864 DQIRNAEIANQEQE
-2878 ELLRQLEASFL
+2878 ERLRQLESSFL
-2889 IDTTLDRAI
+2889 TETTLDRII
-2898 KFGRQQEEDARAL
+2898 KFRQQQEEEARAL

-2932 LTVQEEIN
+2932 LTVQEEIS

-2961 RTLLLNADGWQ
+2961 RTLLLNADA
-2972 KMSENIKK
+2972 IKK
-2980 VVAEQIA
+2980 RSEAMKDELRKELKRNPNTPISVVVETTKAINILAERAELAKEQIA
-2987 LGKMPADVAEQFL
+2987 
-3000 KNADALAK
+3000 
-3008 RVESAKEQVTILDQA
+3008 ILDQA
-3023 IERLGKNQGV
+3023 IEQLGKNQGV
-3033 ATLEASFRKTRDT
+3033 ATLEASFRKTKDT

-3060 RLKLENQ
+3060 RMKLENQ

-3122 RLERVALDASPNR
+3122 RLERVALDVSPNR

-3150 IGSAFSSLGLNIAT
+3150 IGSAFSGLGLNIMT

-3193 ESVFNAIIGP
+3193 ESVFNSITGP
-3203 VGNFFTNALNSIF
+3203 VGNFFANALSGIF
-3216 KPVGNIFSS
+3216 KPASNIFSK
-3225 IFGGGGGG
+3225 IFEQPAAGGLFDKILGGTGGG
-3233 GLFNGLLSGI
+3233 GLLSGVLSV
-3243 TGIFSG
+3243 FSG
-3249 GLGGLGS
+3249 GL
-3256 IGSLGSIGASSFAS
+3256 GSLGSIGASSFAS

-3286 DGGKVGD
+3286 DGGKVSKPN
-3293 ANVPIEK
+3293 APIEK

-3320 IVANEDELILNP
+3320 IVANEDELVLNP
-3332 KETEAYLDYRNNAPI
+3332 KETEAYLEYRNNAPI

-3373 SLIINNTNNVT
+3373 SLVINNTNNVT
-3384 VESRNDMGYSLN
+3384 VESRNDMGYSLT
-3396 QLKERENT
+3396 QLKERENA

-3412 FFG
+3412 FFS

>member
-1 VSLSLGTLEIGL
+1 MSLSLGTLEIGL
-13 GLNTAQYDS
+13 GLNTSQYDA

-72 KVNHVALEALNEY
+72 NVNHVALEALNEY

-164 KAHQNVSITTNNQNL
+164 KANQNVSITTSNQNL

-212 QNITQRPVATEQQN
+212 QNITQRPVAPEQQN
-226 ISQKPNIRGGGFS
+226 ISQRPNIRGGGFS

-265 ILKVVETRK
+265 ILKVAETRK

-391 AEQLLKVS
+391 AKQLLKVS

-425 IAKARE
+425 IAKARK

-602 TMGASDVSKQSQV
+602 TMGASDASKQSQV

-734 SNIGVKEK
+734 SNISVKEK

-752 DLKSL
+752 DLESL

-803 ANEILIAKEQ
+803 ANEILAAKEQ

-955 SGDLDAEM
+955 SGDLNAEM

-993 IKRGLILG
+993 IKKGLILG

-1037 AGKRIFNALPSN
+1037 AGKGIFNALPSN
-1049 VRSEVKFRQWEMEES
+1049 VRNEVKFRQWEMEES

-1108 FSTIADK
+1108 LSTIADK
-1115 VERSLDKLPE
+1115 VQRSLDKLPE

-1181 AESAL
+1181 AESVL

-1277 QIASR
+1277 QIAAR
-1282 AYGVTAQEFIKLIE
+1282 AYGVTSQEFIKLIE

-1306 SKFATQTTLES
+1306 SKFAAQTTLES

-1365 TTLEDHGDK
+1365 RTLEDHGDK

-1476 PLPTPKA
+1476 PLPIPKA

-1536 TGNLDTLRQ
+1536 TGKLDTLRQ

-1554 IIASGNAD
+1554 IIASGDAD

-1605 TAIKKVLDDPG
+1605 TAIKKVLDDPE
-1616 SSSSQKDNA
+1616 SSNSQKDNA
-1625 RIQLEITEVQ
+1625 SIQLEITEVQ

-1649 VKENLINYQ
+1649 VKENLVNYQ

-1663 INKVARALFNI
+1663 INKVARALSNI

-1738 DLINQ
+1738 DQINQ

-1770 IGDRLQQLGDQAPF
+1770 IGDRLQQLRDQVPF
-1784 ELKQVLETAKQQAS
+1784 ELEQVLETAKQQAS

-1851 GPAASYQD
+1851 GPAASYRD

-1879 SASDDPNV
+1879 SASDDPNA

-1930 IEDYRRQI
+1930 IKDYRRQI

-1943 SAFKE
+1943 SAFRE

-1953 ESYSDL
+1953 ESYTDL

-2011 GQADLASRGRTFQSR
+2011 GQADIASRGRTFQSR

-2053 NRLRTIEDIK
+2053 NRLKTIEDIK

-2109 SELVAIPPN
+2109 SELIAIPPN

-2125 LVKSIEETAEA
+2125 LVKSIEETAEG

-2141 EGLILPAPSNFA
+2141 EGLILPAPSNFT

-2166 PASFSTFPTSS
+2166 PPPQSS
-2177 TLPSTL
+2177 SIPKGL
-2183 TPRGQQASQYLNN
+2183 TPRGQELSQHLNN
-2196 PQIRAFLDL
+2196 PRVKAFLD
-2205 VAYAEG
+2205 VIAYAEG
-2211 TDYMP
+2211 TAKMP
-2216 NEGYNTLFGHG
+2216 NQGYNTLFGHG
-2227 QFVSFRDHPRQ
+2227 QFSSFADHPRQ
-2238 RVSKNGL
+2238 RIPFGST
-2245 RSDAAGRYQIMQA
+2245 SSSASGRYQIMDF
-2258 TWDEEKAKL
+2258 TWNEEKAKL
-2267 GLQDFSPTSQDLV
+2267 GLKDFSPVSQDLV
-2280 AISRIMMRGA
+2280 ALSRILMRGG
-2290 LDEVLKGDV
+2290 LDELLEGDIR
-2299 VGALFAARQEWA
+2299 GAINATRKEWA
-2311 AFPGAGYGQRERSKE
+2311 SFPGANYPGQGMKQMEDLLKVYDQ
-2326 SLTRKYQ
+2326 SLRKYQ
-2333 EIVKKYEQPSST
+2333 PNA
-2345 PSASTSSTIFVR
+2345 PR
-2357 RSGQKTPEGLEIL
+2357 
-2370 RFDLI
+2370 
-2375 KDGKIIDTV
+2375 
-2384 IGGVTGRPSTQ
+2384 TQ
-2395 SAIGTN
+2395 SELDAL
-2401 KTNIRG
+2401 RY
-2407 SETPLPDGNWSID
+2407 DGNP
-2420 ANHASRYLRQFNSGQ
+2420 ANSGASNRIRQ
-2435 FRNYNPSQIPV
+2435 IRRN
-2446 GTVGPAW
+2446 
-2453 IGAEPKFST
+2453 
-2462 GRSQIGFH
+2462 
-2470 LDDLKIGSAGCLVFT
+2470 
-2485 DPNQIAK
+2485 
-2492 IANWV
+2492 
-2497 VQSGANSMFV
+2497 
-2507 DLDGKQTSRGGQGG
+2507 QGG
-2521 SRDSIPSPSP
+2521 SPTPS
-2531 SVQQQITNRLPKN
+2531 T
-2544 IQSVLVQEVGGETVY
+2544 
-2559 SKNAQTPPA
+2559 
-2568 SPASTIKVIIADL
+2568 
-2581 IAKEIASGK
+2581 
-2590 LSLKDAIAIKSP
+2590 
-2602 LVDPHGQLK
+2602 
-2611 ANQVRTVEQLIQL
+2611 
-2624 MLEKSDNTATNVL
+2624 
-2637 IDRLGG
+2637 
-2643 LTRAT
+2643 
-2648 ELAKKEGYK
+2648 
-2657 NTTISRYL
+2657 
-2665 NIPGSG
+2665 
-2671 TPNISTA
+2671 
-2678 QDVTLAMQSLIKNQ
+2678 
-2692 NPASQLAEQSLR
+2692 
-2704 QTRNFKYNN
+2704 
-2713 EIGGK
+2713 
-2718 IGNNSK
+2718 
-2724 VIGNVGLVN
+2724 
-2733 INGKEYIVTAYA
+2733 
-2745 NINGN
+2745 
-2750 QLNNRTIITNATN
+2750 
-2763 AISQSIKDSTPNPS
+2763 STPNPS
-2777 PVPMPTSVPV
+2777 PA
-2787 LQPPRVLT
+2787 RVL
-2795 KEETKEGKGGPEFSS
+2795 TKEGKGGPEFSS

-2822 QNQDNF
+2822 QNRDNF
-2828 WDADLPPVPK
+2828 WDADLPPVLK
-2838 DNPINFQSPNLPPVP
+2838 ENPINFQSPNLPPVP
-2853 NLPTGNLDAAA
+2853 NLPTGNLGAST
-2864 DQIRNAETANQNAE
+2864 DQIRNAEIANQNAE
-2878 ELLRQLEASFL
+2878 EFSRRLEEQQNLNNA
-2889 IDTTLDRAI
+2889 LDRSM
-2898 KFGRQQEEDARAL
+2898 KFRRQQEEDARAL

-2961 RTLLLNADGWQ
+2961 RTLLLNAEAQQ
-2972 KMSENIKK
+2972 KYSDAIKEILGEFQRK
-2980 VVAEQIA
+2980 GIA
-2987 LGKMPADVAEQFL
+2987 LPPEFL
-3000 KNADALAK
+3000 KEMTDSIDALAK
-3008 RVESAKEQVTILDQA
+3008 NAELAKEQVTILDQA
-3023 IERLGKNQGV
+3023 IEQLGRNQGV

-3060 RLKLENQ
+3060 RMQLEFQ
-3067 SRPTLFDDSAILAER
+3067 SGFGLFDNSAILAER

-3104 YADFV
+3104 YAEYV

-3122 RLERVALDASPNR
+3122 RLERAELDASPNR

-3150 IGSAFSSLGLNIAT
+3150 IGSAFSSLGLNIMT

-3193 ESVFNAIIGP
+3193 ESLFNAIIGP

-3216 KPVGNIFSS
+3216 KPAGNIFSS

-3256 IGSLGSIGASSFAS
+3256 IGSLGSVGASSFAS

-3373 SLIINNTNNVT
+3373 SLVINNTNNVT

>member
-1 VSLSLGTLEIGL
+1 MSLSLGTLEIGL
-13 GLNTAQYDS
+13 GLNTSQYDA

-40 PKVDHRPL
+40 PKVDHRSL

-95 FNKKVIKVQVDDTEL
+95 FNKRVIKVQVDNTEL
-110 LALQKQLEET
+110 LALQKQLEKT

-164 KAHQNVSITTNNQNL
+164 KANQNVSITTNNQNL

-212 QNITQRPVATEQQN
+212 QNITQRPVAPEHQN
-226 ISQKPNIRGGGFS
+226 ISQRPNIRGGGFS

-274 NFVSAVMSMPANFLK
+274 NFVSAVTSMPANFLK

-320 ETGGSDLGKLAGK
+320 ETGGSDLGKIAGK

-498 PLKWAGEAAAQT
+498 PLKWAGEAAVQT

-530 KARELNPN
+530 KARELNPS
-538 AQIDLLGY
+538 AQIDLFGY

-570 VAIATPSMVGTTQID
+570 VAIATPSMVGTTQMD
-585 NFSRYMGEN
+585 NFSRYIGEN

-615 ISGIASHSSSDYLEN
+615 ISDIASHSSSDYLEN

-713 IPSISSKNNPSKNI
+713 IPSISSKNNPTKNI

-734 SNIGVKEK
+734 SDIGVKEK

-820 ILKLLKEAGQPTS
+820 ILKLLKETGQPTS

-891 FKTLFAKAIEQSAK
+891 FKTLFAKAVEQSAK

-993 IKRGLILG
+993 IKKGLILG

-1049 VRSEVKFRQWEMEES
+1049 VRNEVKFRQWEMEES

-1139 GIVGFNI
+1139 GIVGFNV

-1170 LEMALSLTTDD
+1170 LEMALSLTTGD

-1260 SMEELNSQ
+1260 SMEEISSQ

-1277 QIASR
+1277 QVASR
-1282 AYGVTAQEFIKLIE
+1282 AYGVTSQEFIRLIE
-1296 SGSVASDEFL
+1296 SGSVASEEFL
-1306 SKFATQTTLES
+1306 PKFATQTTLES
-1317 AGGINVINDTAFAQV
+1317 AGGINVINDTAFAQI

-1365 TTLEDHGDK
+1365 RNLEDHGDK

-1536 TGNLDTLRQ
+1536 TGKLDTLRQ

-1554 IIASGNAD
+1554 IIASGDAD
-1562 VKKAT
+1562 VKKTT

-1605 TAIKKVLDDPG
+1605 TAIKKVLDDPE
-1616 SSSSQKDNA
+1616 SSNSQKDNA
-1625 RIQLEITEVQ
+1625 SIQLEITEVQ

-1649 VKENLINYQ
+1649 VKENLVNYQ

-1663 INKVARALFNI
+1663 INKVARALSNI

-1721 LNGLLATKEK
+1721 LNELLATKEK

-1738 DLINQ
+1738 DQINQ

-1756 FRTALQQGSVSPEA
+1756 FRKALQQGSVSPEA

-1784 ELKQVLETAKQQAS
+1784 ELEQVLETAKQQAS

-1867 ERLLGEAYRRLE
+1867 ERLLGEAYLRLG

-2000 ELGDIFLEFVQ
+2000 ELGEIFLEFVQ

-2040 IRNLQEQQQEAER
+2040 IRNLQEQQQDAER

-2063 RTQEDLN
+2063 RTQENLN

-2109 SELVAIPPN
+2109 SELIAIPPN

-2141 EGLILPAPSNFA
+2141 EGLILPAPSNFT

-2166 PASFSTFPTSS
+2166 PPPQSS
-2177 TLPSTL
+2177 SIPKGL
-2183 TPRGQQASQYLNN
+2183 TPRGQELSQHLNN
-2196 PQIRAFLDL
+2196 PRVKAFLD
-2205 VAYAEG
+2205 VIAYAEG
-2211 TDYMP
+2211 TSNMP
-2216 NEGYNTLFGHG
+2216 NKGYNTLFGHG
-2227 QFVSFRDHPRQ
+2227 QFSSFADHPRQ
-2238 RVSKNGL
+2238 RIPFGSTSSSG
-2245 RSDAAGRYQIMQA
+2245 SGRYQIMDF

-2267 GLQDFSPTSQDLV
+2267 GLKDFSPFSQDLV
-2280 AISRIMMRGA
+2280 ALSRILMRGG
-2290 LDEVLKGDV
+2290 LDELLKGDIR
-2299 VGALFAARQEWA
+2299 GAINATRKEWSS
-2311 AFPGAGYGQRERSKE
+2311 FPGANYPGQGMKRMEDLLKVYE
-2326 SLTRKYQ
+2326 QSLGKYQ
-2333 EIVKKYEQPSST
+2333 PNA
-2345 PSASTSSTIFVR
+2345 PR
-2357 RSGQKTPEGLEIL
+2357 
-2370 RFDLI
+2370 
-2375 KDGKIIDTV
+2375 
-2384 IGGVTGRPSTQ
+2384 TQ
-2395 SAIGTN
+2395 SELDTL
-2401 KTNIRG
+2401 RY
-2407 SETPLPDGNWSID
+2407 DGNP
-2420 ANHASRYLRQFNSGQ
+2420 ANSGALNRIQ
-2435 FRNYNPSQIPV
+2435 QIRRN
-2446 GTVGPAW
+2446 
-2453 IGAEPKFST
+2453 
-2462 GRSQIGFH
+2462 
-2470 LDDLKIGSAGCLVFT
+2470 
-2485 DPNQIAK
+2485 
-2492 IANWV
+2492 
-2497 VQSGANSMFV
+2497 
-2507 DLDGKQTSRGGQGG
+2507 QGG
-2521 SRDSIPSPSP
+2521 SPTPSISTPNPSP

-2544 IQSVLVQEVGGETVY
+2544 IQSVLVQEVGGKTVY

-2568 SPASTIKVIIADL
+2568 SPANTIKVIIADL
-2581 IAKEIASGK
+2581 IAKEITSGK

-2637 IDRLGG
+2637 IDQLGG

-2648 ELAKKEGYK
+2648 ELARKEGYK

-2763 AISQSIKDSTPNPS
+2763 AISQSIKDSTPKPT
-2777 PVPMPTSVPV
+2777 PTSS
-2787 LQPPRVLT
+2787 
-2795 KEETKEGKGGPEFSS
+2795 KGKGGPEFSS

-2828 WDADLPPVPK
+2828 WDADLPPVLK

-2878 ELLRQLEASFL
+2878 EFSRRLEEQQNLNNA
-2889 IDTTLDRAI
+2889 LDRSI
-2898 KFGRQQEEDARAL
+2898 KFRRQQEEDVRAL

-2961 RTLLLNADGWQ
+2961 RTLLLNADAQQ
-2972 KMSENIKK
+2972 KYSDAIKEILGEFQEK
-2980 VVAEQIA
+2980 GIA
-2987 LGKMPADVAEQFL
+2987 LPPEFVKEITDSIEVLA
-3000 KNADALAK
+3000 KNAELAK
-3008 RVESAKEQVTILDQA
+3008 ERVAILDQA
-3023 IERLGKNQGV
+3023 IEQLGKNQGV
-3033 ATLEASFRKTRDT
+3033 ATLEASFRRTRDT
-3046 VRSIRDRLNDLTIQ
+3046 VRSIRDRMNDLTVQ
-3060 RLKLENQ
+3060 RMKLENQ

-3150 IGSAFSSLGLNIAT
+3150 IGSAFSSLGLNIMT

-3320 IVANEDELILNP
+3320 IVANEDELVLNP

-3373 SLIINNTNNVT
+3373 SLVINNTNNVT

-3412 FFG
+3412 FFR

>member
-1 VSLSLGTLEIGL
+1 MSLSLGTLEIGL
-13 GLNTAQYDS
+13 GLNTSQYDA

-72 KVNHVALEALNEY
+72 NVNHVALEALNEY

-95 FNKKVIKVQVDDTEL
+95 FNKKVIKVQVDNTEL

-164 KAHQNVSITTNNQNL
+164 KANQNVSITTSNQNL

-212 QNITQRPVATEQQN
+212 QNITQRPVAPEQQN
-226 ISQKPNIRGGGFS
+226 ISQRPNIRGGGFS

-265 ILKVVETRK
+265 ILKVAETRK

-391 AEQLLKVS
+391 AKQLLKVS

-425 IAKARE
+425 IAKARK

-803 ANEILIAKEQ
+803 ANEILAAKEQ

-993 IKRGLILG
+993 IKKGLILG

-1037 AGKRIFNALPSN
+1037 AGKGIFNALPSN
-1049 VRSEVKFRQWEMEES
+1049 VRNEVKFRQWEMEES

-1108 FSTIADK
+1108 LSTIADK
-1115 VERSLDKLPE
+1115 VQRSLDKLPE

-1249 AITQIASKGRV
+1249 AITQIAGKGRV

-1277 QIASR
+1277 QIAAR
-1282 AYGVTAQEFIKLIE
+1282 AYGVTSQEFIKLIE

-1339 NLLRVE
+1339 NLLRIE

-1365 TTLEDHGDK
+1365 RTLEDHGDK

-1476 PLPTPKA
+1476 PLPIPKA

-1536 TGNLDTLRQ
+1536 TGKLDTLRQ

-1554 IIASGNAD
+1554 IIASGDAD

-1567 SVRQEIAKVNQEIQA
+1567 SVRQEIAKVSQEIQA

-1616 SSSSQKDNA
+1616 SSNSQKDNA
-1625 RIQLEITEVQ
+1625 SIQLEITEVQ

-1649 VKENLINYQ
+1649 VKENLVNYQ

-1663 INKVARALFNI
+1663 INKVARALSNI

-1738 DLINQ
+1738 DQINQ

-1770 IGDRLQQLGDQAPF
+1770 IGDRLQQLGDQVPF
-1784 ELKQVLETAKQQAS
+1784 ELEQVLETAKQQAS

-1851 GPAASYQD
+1851 GPAASYRD
-1859 ALSEVRNQ
+1859 ALSEVHNQ

-1943 SAFKE
+1943 SAFRE

-1953 ESYSDL
+1953 ESYTDL

-2011 GQADLASRGRTFQSR
+2011 GQADIASRGRTFQSR

-2040 IRNLQEQQQEAER
+2040 IRNLQEQQQDAER
-2053 NRLRTIEDIK
+2053 NRLKTIEDIK
-2063 RTQEDLN
+2063 RTQENLN

-2125 LVKSIEETAEA
+2125 LIKSIEETAEG

-2141 EGLILPAPSNFA
+2141 EGLILPAPSNFT

-2166 PASFSTFPTSS
+2166 PPPQSS
-2177 TLPSTL
+2177 SISKGL
-2183 TPRGQQASQYLNN
+2183 TPRGQELSQHLNN
-2196 PQIRAFLDL
+2196 PRVKAFLD
-2205 VAYAEG
+2205 VIAYAEG
-2211 TDYMP
+2211 TAKMP
-2216 NEGYNTLFGHG
+2216 NQGYNTLFGHG
-2227 QFVSFRDHPRQ
+2227 QFSSFADHPRQ
-2238 RVSKNGL
+2238 RIPFGST
-2245 RSDAAGRYQIMQA
+2245 SSSASGRYQIMDF
-2258 TWDEEKAKL
+2258 TWNEEKAKL
-2267 GLQDFSPTSQDLV
+2267 GLKDFSPVSQDLV
-2280 AISRIMMRGA
+2280 ALSRILMRGG
-2290 LDEVLKGDV
+2290 LDELLKGDIR
-2299 VGALFAARQEWA
+2299 GAINATRKEWA
-2311 AFPGAGYGQRERSKE
+2311 SFPGANYPGQGMKRMEDLLKVYDQ
-2326 SLTRKYQ
+2326 SLRKYQ
-2333 EIVKKYEQPSST
+2333 PNA
-2345 PSASTSSTIFVR
+2345 PR
-2357 RSGQKTPEGLEIL
+2357 
-2370 RFDLI
+2370 
-2375 KDGKIIDTV
+2375 
-2384 IGGVTGRPSTQ
+2384 TQ
-2395 SAIGTN
+2395 SELDAL
-2401 KTNIRG
+2401 RY
-2407 SETPLPDGNWSID
+2407 DGNP
-2420 ANHASRYLRQFNSGQ
+2420 ANSGASNRIRQ
-2435 FRNYNPSQIPV
+2435 IRRN
-2446 GTVGPAW
+2446 
-2453 IGAEPKFST
+2453 
-2462 GRSQIGFH
+2462 
-2470 LDDLKIGSAGCLVFT
+2470 
-2485 DPNQIAK
+2485 
-2492 IANWV
+2492 
-2497 VQSGANSMFV
+2497 
-2507 DLDGKQTSRGGQGG
+2507 QGG
-2521 SRDSIPSPSP
+2521 SPTPSTSTPNPSP

-2544 IQSVLVQEVGGETVY
+2544 IQSVLVQEVGGKTVY

-2581 IAKEIASGK
+2581 IAKEITSRK
-2590 LSLKDAIAIKSP
+2590 LSLKDAIAIKLP

-2611 ANQVRTVEQLIQL
+2611 ANQVKTVEQLVQL

-2643 LTRAT
+2643 LTKAT
-2648 ELAKKEGYK
+2648 ELARKEGYK

-2750 QLNNRTIITNATN
+2750 QLNNRKIITNATN
-2763 AISQSIKDSTPNPS
+2763 AISQSIKDSTSNPS
-2777 PVPMPTSVPV
+2777 PA
-2787 LQPPRVLT
+2787 RVLT

-2810 PPPIAQLPTLPN
+2810 PPPIAQLPALPN
-2822 QNQDNF
+2822 QNRDNF
-2828 WDADLPPVPK
+2828 WDADLPPVLK
-2838 DNPINFQSPNLPPVP
+2838 ENPINFQSPNLPPVP
-2853 NLPTGNLDAAA
+2853 NLPTGNLGASA

-2878 ELLRQLEASFL
+2878 EFSRRLEEQQNLNNA
-2889 IDTTLDRAI
+2889 LDRSM
-2898 KFGRQQEEDARAL
+2898 KFRRQQEEDARAL

-2961 RTLLLNADGWQ
+2961 RTLLLNAEAQQ
-2972 KMSENIKK
+2972 KYSDAIKEILGEFQRK
-2980 VVAEQIA
+2980 GIA
-2987 LGKMPADVAEQFL
+2987 LPPEFL
-3000 KNADALAK
+3000 KEMTDSIDALAK
-3008 RVESAKEQVTILDQA
+3008 NAELAKEQVTILDQA
-3023 IERLGKNQGV
+3023 IEQLGRNQGV

-3060 RLKLENQ
+3060 RMQLEFQ
-3067 SRPTLFDDSAILAER
+3067 SGFGLFDNSAILAER

-3104 YADFV
+3104 YAEYV

-3122 RLERVALDASPNR
+3122 RLERAELDASPNR

-3150 IGSAFSSLGLNIAT
+3150 IGSAFSSLGLNIMT

-3193 ESVFNAIIGP
+3193 ESLFNAIIGP

-3216 KPVGNIFSS
+3216 KPAGNIFSS

-3256 IGSLGSIGASSFAS
+3256 IGSLGSVGASSFAS

-3373 SLIINNTNNVT
+3373 SLVINNTNNVT

>member
-1 VSLSLGTLEIGL
+1 MSLSLGTLEIGL
-13 GLNTAQYDS
+13 GLNTSQYDA

-85 LTVTEKRIDE
+85 LTVTENRIDE

-164 KAHQNVSITTNNQNL
+164 KANQNVSITTNNQNL

-212 QNITQRPVATEQQN
+212 QNITQRPVAPEQQN
-226 ISQKPNIRGGGFS
+226 ISQRPNIRGGGFS

-399 DSMRQVAM
+399 NSMRQVAM

-425 IAKARE
+425 IAKARK

-444 EAKKIVFVSGGFA
+444 EAEKIVFVSGGFA

-570 VAIATPSMVGTTQID
+570 VAIATPSMVGTTQMD
-585 NFSRYMGEN
+585 NFSRYIGEN

-615 ISGIASHSSSDYLEN
+615 ISDIASHSSSDYLEN

-734 SNIGVKEK
+734 SDTGVKEK
-742 ELVSLSKQTK
+742 EIVSLSKQTK

-914 LIEANLEKLI
+914 LIETNLEKLI
-924 LSLNPVLANKNKTKG
+924 LSLNPVLVNKNKTKG

-944 IEGIKIGIKSE
+944 IEGIKLGIKSE

-969 LPKTI
+969 LPKII

-1049 VRSEVKFRQWEMEES
+1049 VRNEVKFRQWEMEES

-1091 GILDKIDDF
+1091 GIFDKIDDF
-1100 KSKSKLEQ
+1100 KGKSKLEQ

-1139 GIVGFNI
+1139 GIVGFNV

-1277 QIASR
+1277 QIAAR
-1282 AYGVTAQEFIKLIE
+1282 AYGVTSQEFIKLIE

-1365 TTLEDHGDK
+1365 GNLEDHGDK

-1432 ALVFG
+1432 ALIFG

-1494 QQFKNNRERDKSLEF
+1494 QQFKNNREKDKSLEF

-1536 TGNLDTLRQ
+1536 TGKLDALRQ

-1554 IIASGNAD
+1554 IIASGDAD

-1605 TAIKKVLDDPG
+1605 TAIKKVLDDPE
-1616 SSSSQKDNA
+1616 SSNSQKDNA
-1625 RIQLEITEVQ
+1625 SIQLEITEVQ

-1649 VKENLINYQ
+1649 VKENLVNYQ

-1663 INKVARALFNI
+1663 INKVARALSNI

-1706 VREQSLSIVK
+1706 VRKQSLSIVK

-1721 LNGLLATKEK
+1721 LNELLATKEK

-1738 DLINQ
+1738 DQINQ

-1851 GPAASYQD
+1851 GPAASYRD

-1867 ERLLGEAYRRLE
+1867 ERLLGEAYLRLE

-1901 ARANLLQQQTSLQ
+1901 ARANLLQQKTSLQ
-1914 DYYRNLD
+1914 DYYRNLG

-1930 IEDYRRQI
+1930 IEDYRRRI

-2109 SELVAIPPN
+2109 KELGFIPQSIKDIVTNLNTLPEPIKLINSELVAIPPN

-2141 EGLILPAPSNFA
+2141 EGLILPAPSNFT
-2153 PAPVWNGGGFLPP
+2153 PAPVWNGGGFLPTP
-2166 PASFSTFPTSS
+2166 PPQSS
-2177 TLPSTL
+2177 SIPKGL
-2183 TPRGQQASQYLNN
+2183 TPRGQELSQHLNN
-2196 PQIRAFLDL
+2196 PLVKAFLDTI
-2205 VAYAEG
+2205 AYAEG
-2211 TDYMP
+2211 TANMP
-2216 NEGYNTLFGHG
+2216 NKGYNTLFGYG
-2227 QFVSFRDHPRQ
+2227 QFSSFADHPR
-2238 RVSKNGL
+2238 RRIPFGSTT
-2245 RSDAAGRYQIMQA
+2245 SSASGRYQIMDF

-2267 GLQDFSPTSQDLV
+2267 GLKDFSPFSQDLV
-2280 AISRIMMRGA
+2280 ALSRILMRGG
-2290 LDEVLKGDV
+2290 LDELLKGDIR
-2299 VGALFAARQEWA
+2299 GAINATRKEWA
-2311 AFPGAGYGQRERSKE
+2311 SFPGANYPGQGMKRMEDLLKVYE
-2326 SLTRKYQ
+2326 QFLQKYQ
-2333 EIVKKYEQPSST
+2333 LNT
-2345 PSASTSSTIFVR
+2345 PR
-2357 RSGQKTPEGLEIL
+2357 
-2370 RFDLI
+2370 
-2375 KDGKIIDTV
+2375 
-2384 IGGVTGRPSTQ
+2384 TQ
-2395 SAIGTN
+2395 SELDAL
-2401 KTNIRG
+2401 RY
-2407 SETPLPDGNWSID
+2407 DGNP
-2420 ANHASRYLRQFNSGQ
+2420 ANSGALNRIQ
-2435 FRNYNPSQIPV
+2435 QIRRN
-2446 GTVGPAW
+2446 
-2453 IGAEPKFST
+2453 
-2462 GRSQIGFH
+2462 
-2470 LDDLKIGSAGCLVFT
+2470 
-2485 DPNQIAK
+2485 
-2492 IANWV
+2492 
-2497 VQSGANSMFV
+2497 
-2507 DLDGKQTSRGGQGG
+2507 QGG
-2521 SRDSIPSPSP
+2521 SPTPSI
-2531 SVQQQITNRLPKN
+2531 
-2544 IQSVLVQEVGGETVY
+2544 
-2559 SKNAQTPPA
+2559 
-2568 SPASTIKVIIADL
+2568 
-2581 IAKEIASGK
+2581 
-2590 LSLKDAIAIKSP
+2590 
-2602 LVDPHGQLK
+2602 
-2611 ANQVRTVEQLIQL
+2611 
-2624 MLEKSDNTATNVL
+2624 
-2637 IDRLGG
+2637 
-2643 LTRAT
+2643 
-2648 ELAKKEGYK
+2648 
-2657 NTTISRYL
+2657 
-2665 NIPGSG
+2665 
-2671 TPNISTA
+2671 
-2678 QDVTLAMQSLIKNQ
+2678 
-2692 NPASQLAEQSLR
+2692 
-2704 QTRNFKYNN
+2704 
-2713 EIGGK
+2713 
-2718 IGNNSK
+2718 
-2724 VIGNVGLVN
+2724 
-2733 INGKEYIVTAYA
+2733 
-2745 NINGN
+2745 
-2750 QLNNRTIITNATN
+2750 
-2763 AISQSIKDSTPNPS
+2763 STPNPS
-2777 PVPMPTSVPV
+2777 PA
-2787 LQPPRVLT
+2787 RVLT

-2853 NLPTGNLDAAA
+2853 NLPTGNLGAAA
-2864 DQIRNAETANQNAE
+2864 DQNRNAEIANQNAE
-2878 ELLRQLEASFL
+2878 EFLRRLEEQQNLNNA
-2889 IDTTLDRAI
+2889 LDRSM
-2898 KFGRQQEEDARAL
+2898 KFRRQQEEDARAL

-2961 RTLLLNADGWQ
+2961 RTLLLNAEAQQ
-2972 KMSENIKK
+2972 KYSDAIKEILGEFQRK
-2980 VVAEQIA
+2980 GIA
-2987 LGKMPADVAEQFL
+2987 LPPEFIKEMTDSIEVLA
-3000 KNADALAK
+3000 KNAEL
-3008 RVESAKEQVTILDQA
+3008 AKEQVAILDQA
-3023 IERLGKNQGV
+3023 IEQLGKNQGV

-3046 VRSIRDRLNDLTIQ
+3046 VRSIRDRLNDLTVQ

-3122 RLERVALDASPNR
+3122 RLERAELDASPNR

-3179 SAIDGFTKPITQAF
+3179 SAIDGFAKPITQAF

-3320 IVANEDELILNP
+3320 IVANEGELVLTP

-3373 SLIINNTNNVT
+3373 SLVINNTNNVT

>member
-1 VSLSLGTLEIGL
+1 MSLSLGTLEIGL
-13 GLNTAQYDS
+13 GLNTAQYDA

-72 KVNHVALEALNEY
+72 KVNHAALEALNEY
-85 LTVTEKRIDE
+85 LTVTENRIDE
-95 FNKKVIKVQVDDTEL
+95 FNKKVIKVQIDDTEL
-110 LALQKQLEET
+110 LALQEQLEKT
-120 LALQNQV
+120 LVLQNQV
-127 IESSKETTIKPT
+127 NNYSPPTSTQQATNLQNQTINQNNQKKIIDT
-139 TDSQNLTKLQ
+139 QKQSQQNQKQIIDTQKQSQQKQIIDVQKQSQQNTVISTNNNTDIKQSQNNQQEIPVSVVVK
-149 KDHEKTNIAQEKTRK
+149 QEK
-164 KAHQNVSITTNNQNL
+164 AGTNNKLFAFLVVEML
-179 TKLDQQHKQTQIKTI
+179 TQL
-194 PVTTEQQ
+194 V
-201 STIQK
+201 S
-206 PSSVEQ
+206 
-212 QNITQRPVATEQQN
+212 N
-226 ISQKPNIRGGGFS
+226 
-239 AMVAVELLSQ
+239 
-249 ILSGSLTKI
+249 SLVKI
-258 LSAVLPA
+258 LG
-265 ILKVVETRK
+265 VVVPKIVKLIEVR
-274 NFVSAVMSMPANFLK
+274 NNPIQSLLSMPANFLK

-306 NIKAFDKEA
+306 NVRAFDKEA
-315 GTNLY
+315 GTDLY
-320 ETGGSDLGKLAGK
+320 NTGGSDLGRAAGK
-333 TVRKG
+333 TARKG

-344 HLETESAQK
+344 HLGTESAQK

-425 IAKARE
+425 IARAKE

-523 SMLAAVI
+523 SMLASVI

-570 VAIATPSMVGTTQID
+570 VAIATPSMVGTTQMD
-585 NFSRYMGEN
+585 NFSRYIGEN

-602 TMGASDVSKQSQV
+602 TMGTSDVSKQSQV
-615 ISGIASHSSSDYLEN
+615 ISDIASHSSSDYLEN

-734 SNIGVKEK
+734 SDIGVKEK

-803 ANEILIAKEQ
+803 ADEILIAKEQ

-820 ILKLLKEAGQPTS
+820 ILKSLKEAGQPTS
-833 IASGGVGASVQ
+833 ITSGGVGASVQ

-891 FKTLFAKAIEQSAK
+891 FRTLFAKAIEQSAK
-905 SIASGGNKE
+905 SIASGGNKK

-979 IQSPSKVMMRIGRD
+979 IQSPSKVMMRIGHD

-1064 AKQMQPLNRETI
+1064 AKQMQPLNREAV

-1100 KSKSKLEQ
+1100 KSKSRLEQ
-1108 FSTIADK
+1108 LGVIADNAEK
-1115 VERSLDKLPE
+1115 SLDKLPE
-1125 PIKKVAGLIRNAIL
+1125 PIKKVAGLVRNAIL
-1139 GIVGFNI
+1139 GIVGFNV
-1146 LESTIGLLNKF
+1146 LESTISLLNKF

-1211 AAVMNTSLE
+1211 AAVINTPLE

-1238 ANSQQQDRALL
+1238 ASSQQQDRALL

-1277 QIASR
+1277 QIAARSM
-1282 AYGVTAQEFIKLIE
+1282 GLTSQEFIKLVE
-1296 SGSVASDEFL
+1296 SGTVLAEDL
-1306 SKFATQTTLES
+1306 LPKLATQIKLES
-1317 AGGINVINDTAFAQV
+1317 SGGLSVINDTAFAQV

-1365 TTLEDHGDK
+1365 RTLEDHGDK

-1432 ALVFG
+1432 ALIYG
-1437 VMEAFKGL
+1437 VMEAFKAL

-1494 QQFKNNRERDKSLEF
+1494 ERFKNNREKDKSLEF
-1509 TAGGLSDTTQILKLS
+1509 TAGGLSDTTQILRLS

-1536 TGNLDTLRQ
+1536 TGKLDILRQ

-1554 IIASGNAD
+1554 IIASGDAD

-1588 PQIGLIVN
+1588 PQIGFIVN

-1605 TAIKKVLDDPG
+1605 TAIKKVLDDPE
-1616 SSSSQKDNA
+1616 SSKSQKNNA
-1625 RIQLEITEVQ
+1625 SIQLEVAKVQ
-1635 LRKLKESQEKYNEA
+1635 LRNLKESQEKYNEA
-1649 VKENLINYQ
+1649 VKENLVNYQ

-1663 INKVARALFNI
+1663 INKVARALSNI
-1674 EFVSSGR
+1674 EFISSGQ
-1681 TILSETDIKRQVLS
+1681 TILSETGIKRQVLS
-1695 GNLKPFEIDLT
+1695 GNLRPFEIDLS
-1706 VREQSLSIVK
+1706 VKEQSLSIVK

-1721 LNGLLATKEK
+1721 LNELLATKEK

-1738 DLINQ
+1738 DQINQ

-1770 IGDRLQQLGDQAPF
+1770 IGDRLQQLGDQVPF

-1839 ERIATLRQLPFG
+1839 ERIATLRQLPLG
-1851 GPAASYQD
+1851 GPVASYRD

-1867 ERLLGEAYRRLE
+1867 ERLLEEAYRRLE

-1921 RQIIDFNRQ
+1921 RQIVDFNRQ

-1938 EDAQL
+1938 EDTQL

-1964 KNLLNAQNQL
+1964 RNLLNAQNQL
-1974 LDTTDRIRVQQVKN
+1974 LDATDRIRVQQVKN

-2011 GQADLASRGRTFQSR
+2011 GQSDLASRGRTFQSR

-2063 RTQEDLN
+2063 RTQENLN

-2109 SELVAIPPN
+2109 SELIAIPPN

-2141 EGLILPAPSNFA
+2141 EGLILPAPGNFI
-2153 PAPVWNGGGFLPP
+2153 PAPVWNGGSFLPP
-2166 PASFSTFPTSS
+2166 PPSQSPSQNSGNSDLETRLTRLLNKHNSPLTAKDFIDASQKTGVSVDALVTQALIESHFGTKGRAAKTRNPLNYGNDDAGNNKFFSTFREGLIYAAQKLKEDFFFT
-2177 TLPSTL
+2177 
-2183 TPRGQQASQYLNN
+2183 TPEDFMSRNFKGRYGIYATDPLYGQKYRSALNN
-2196 PQIRAFLDL
+2196 VRNELGTTQPSNQPRTQAELGALQYKDNPANSGALNRVQQIRRNQGGQGANVPSQSP
-2205 VAYAEG
+2205 VA
-2211 TDYMP
+2211 
-2216 NEGYNTLFGHG
+2216 
-2227 QFVSFRDHPRQ
+2227 
-2238 RVSKNGL
+2238 
-2245 RSDAAGRYQIMQA
+2245 
-2258 TWDEEKAKL
+2258 
-2267 GLQDFSPTSQDLV
+2267 
-2280 AISRIMMRGA
+2280 
-2290 LDEVLKGDV
+2290 
-2299 VGALFAARQEWA
+2299 
-2311 AFPGAGYGQRERSKE
+2311 
-2326 SLTRKYQ
+2326 
-2333 EIVKKYEQPSST
+2333 
-2345 PSASTSSTIFVR
+2345 PSASLQLPQNLQKGSNILVR
-2357 RSGQKTPEGLEIL
+2357 KSGRRTPEGLEIL
-2370 RFDLI
+2370 QFDLI
-2375 KDGKIIDTV
+2375 KDGKVVDTV

-2401 KTNIRG
+2401 RTNIRG

-2435 FRNYNPSQIPV
+2435 LASYKPSQIPL

-2470 LDDLKIGSAGCLVFT
+2470 LDNLQLGSAGCLVFT

-2521 SRDSIPSPSP
+2521 
-2531 SVQQQITNRLPKN
+2531 
-2544 IQSVLVQEVGGETVY
+2544 
-2559 SKNAQTPPA
+2559 
-2568 SPASTIKVIIADL
+2568 
-2581 IAKEIASGK
+2581 
-2590 LSLKDAIAIKSP
+2590 
-2602 LVDPHGQLK
+2602 
-2611 ANQVRTVEQLIQL
+2611 
-2624 MLEKSDNTATNVL
+2624 
-2637 IDRLGG
+2637 
-2643 LTRAT
+2643 
-2648 ELAKKEGYK
+2648 
-2657 NTTISRYL
+2657 
-2665 NIPGSG
+2665 
-2671 TPNISTA
+2671 
-2678 QDVTLAMQSLIKNQ
+2678 
-2692 NPASQLAEQSLR
+2692 
-2704 QTRNFKYNN
+2704 
-2713 EIGGK
+2713 
-2718 IGNNSK
+2718 
-2724 VIGNVGLVN
+2724 
-2733 INGKEYIVTAYA
+2733 
-2745 NINGN
+2745 
-2750 QLNNRTIITNATN
+2750 
-2763 AISQSIKDSTPNPS
+2763 
-2777 PVPMPTSVPV
+2777 
-2787 LQPPRVLT
+2787 
-2795 KEETKEGKGGPEFSS
+2795 PEFSS
-2810 PPPIAQLPTLPN
+2810 SPSITQELPSPPSIAQLPTLPN

-2838 DNPINFQSPNLPPVP
+2838 ENPINFQNPNLPPVP
-2853 NLPTGNLDAAA
+2853 NLPTANLDAAA
-2864 DQIRNAETANQNAE
+2864 GQTREAEIANQNAE
-2878 ELLRQLEASFL
+2878 EFSRQLEEQQNLNNA
-2889 IDTTLDRAI
+2889 LDRSI
-2898 KFGRQQEEDARAL
+2898 KFRRQQEEDARTL

-2961 RTLLLNADGWQ
+2961 RTLLLNADAQQ
-2972 KMSENIKK
+2972 KYSDTIK
-2980 VVAEQIA
+2980 EI
-2987 LGKMPADVAEQFL
+2987 LGEFQRQGIVLPPEFVKEITDSIEVLA
-3000 KNADALAK
+3000 KNAEL
-3008 RVESAKEQVTILDQA
+3008 AKEQVAILDQA
-3023 IERLGKNQGV
+3023 IEQLGRNQGV

-3046 VRSIRDRLNDLTIQ
+3046 VRSIRDRMNDLTIQ

-3109 ANIRSEWEKLAEL
+3109 ANIRSEWEKIAEL
-3122 RLERVALDASPNR
+3122 RLERIALDTSPNR

-3203 VGNFFTNALNSIF
+3203 VGNFFTNALSSIF

-3233 GLFNGLLSGI
+3233 GLFSGLLSGV
-3243 TGIFSG
+3243 TGLFG
-3249 GLGGLGS
+3249 GGLGS
-3256 IGSLGSIGASSFAS
+3256 LSSTIAPSFFAS

-3293 ANVPIEK
+3293 ANVPVEK

-3320 IVANEDELILNP
+3320 IVANEDELVLNP
-3332 KETEAYLDYRNNAPI
+3332 KETEAYLEYRNNAPI

-3365 SNNNSSNQ
+3365 SNNNNSNQ
-3373 SLIINNTNNVT
+3373 SLVINNTNNVT
-3384 VESRNDMGYSLN
+3384 VESRNDIGYSLT
-3396 QLKERENT
+3396 QLKERENA

>member
-1 VSLSLGTLEIGL
+1 
-13 GLNTAQYDS
+13 
-22 GIKSAKDQLSSL
+22 
-34 EQKVIT
+34 
-40 PKVDHRPL
+40 
-48 DALNQHLTVKENH
+48 
-61 YDKLNKKIIAP
+61 
-72 KVNHVALEALNEY
+72 
-85 LTVTEKRIDE
+85 
-95 FNKKVIKVQVDDTEL
+95 
-110 LALQKQLEET
+110 
-120 LALQNQV
+120 
-127 IESSKETTIKPT
+127 
-139 TDSQNLTKLQ
+139 
-149 KDHEKTNIAQEKTRK
+149 
-164 KAHQNVSITTNNQNL
+164 
-179 TKLDQQHKQTQIKTI
+179 
-194 PVTTEQQ
+194 
-201 STIQK
+201 
-206 PSSVEQ
+206 
-212 QNITQRPVATEQQN
+212 
-226 ISQKPNIRGGGFS
+226 
-239 AMVAVELLSQ
+239 
-249 ILSGSLTKI
+249 
-258 LSAVLPA
+258 
-265 ILKVVETRK
+265 
-274 NFVSAVMSMPANFLK
+274 
-289 SYSEG
+289 
-294 AAYTYADIFTRN
+294 
-306 NIKAFDKEA
+306 
-315 GTNLY
+315 
-320 ETGGSDLGKLAGK
+320 
-333 TVRKG
+333 
-338 KTVLNE
+338 
-344 HLETESAQK
+344 
-353 GSEAIA
+353 
-359 DATKRTK
+359 
-366 EEMAELKKLAI
+366 
-377 EFYNTQDPSKAQEL
+377 
-391 AEQLLKVS
+391 
-399 DSMRQVAM
+399 
-407 SPIDTFAN
+407 
-415 ARKELKSGES
+415 
-425 IAKARE
+425 
-431 QSATVQLDEKAVS
+431 
-444 EAKKIVFVSGGFA
+444 
-457 GKQGEGS
+457 
-464 KEIAENLQP
+464 
-473 KLEDGVL
+473 
-480 VIPIANKATDL
+480 
-491 STSIKDN
+491 
-498 PLKWAGEAAAQT
+498 
-510 VGQGLSGTNEDSV
+510 
-523 SMLAAVI
+523 
-530 KARELNPN
+530 
-538 AQIDLLGY
+538 
-546 SAGGFVSEGAT
+546 
-557 RLANQAGIENIKG
+557 
-570 VAIATPSMVGTTQID
+570 
-585 NFSRYMGEN
+585 
-594 DPIRLAEQ
+594 
-602 TMGASDVSKQSQV
+602 
-615 ISGIASHSSSDYLEN
+615 
-630 AEIIKILNK
+630 
-639 EVDKLQ
+639 
-645 ENIEDIPDQ
+645 
-654 LELFDMSSLQ
+654 
-664 LKQRELV
+664 
-671 AIETQLKE
+671 
-679 VKEATKPLEHLK
+679 
-691 VDSIVATNIPNIKLG
+691 
-706 TEEKSFE
+706 
-713 IPSISSKNNPSKNI
+713 
-727 TTDNKVS
+727 
-734 SNIGVKEK
+734 
-742 ELVSLSKQTK
+742 
-752 DLKSL
+752 
-757 IQSNPASADIV
+757 
-768 KAQAQTDAI
+768 
-777 RKWFSDRYQKL
+777 
-788 KTLIDSGELD
+788 
-798 QAKKV
+798 
-803 ANEILIAKEQ
+803 
-813 ASSDLED
+813 
-820 ILKLLKEAGQPTS
+820 
-833 IASGGVGASVQ
+833 
-844 SAKGYLSSTGK
+844 
-855 KVQTAQETIGIKELS
+855 
-870 PIKSGLIQQI
+870 
-880 QKTGVDTTTVG
+880 
-891 FKTLFAKAIEQSAK
+891 
-905 SIASGGNKE
+905 
-914 LIEANLEKLI
+914 
-924 LSLNPVLANKNKTKG
+924 
-939 LGSDI
+939 
-944 IEGIKIGIKSE
+944 
-955 SGDLDAEM
+955 
-963 REIALT
+963 
-969 LPKTI
+969 
-974 RDTLE
+974 
-979 IQSPSKVMMRIGRD
+979 
-993 IKRGLILG
+993 
-1001 LDGIKTE
+1001 
-1008 LKFKEIEIKDFVGK
+1008 
-1022 VKSLDRESLKTNVQK
+1022 
-1037 AGKRIFNALPSN
+1037 
-1049 VRSEVKFRQWEMEES
+1049 
-1064 AKQMQPLNRETI
+1064 
-1076 KTNIKQVGRKVFNIG
+1076 
-1091 GILDKIDDF
+1091 
-1100 KSKSKLEQ
+1100 
-1108 FSTIADK
+1108 
-1115 VERSLDKLPE
+1115 
-1125 PIKKVAGLIRNAIL
+1125 
-1139 GIVGFNI
+1139 
-1146 LESTIGLLNKF
+1146 
-1157 GKEAFQTAIEAER
+1157 
-1170 LEMALSLTTDD
+1170 
-1181 AESAL
+1181 
-1186 SRLKV
+1186 
-1191 QADKLGTSFLSSAKN
+1191 
-1206 YQQFS
+1206 
-1211 AAVMNTSLE
+1211 
-1220 FQKDKIFEGITLG
+1220 
-1233 LATRG
+1233 
-1238 ANSQQQDRALL
+1238 
-1249 AITQIASKGRV
+1249 
-1260 SMEELNSQ
+1260 
-1268 LGEAMPGAL
+1268 
-1277 QIASR
+1277 
-1282 AYGVTAQEFIKLIE
+1282 
-1296 SGSVASDEFL
+1296 
-1306 SKFATQTTLES
+1306 
-1317 AGGINVINDTAFAQV
+1317 
-1332 AKLENQL
+1332 
-1339 NLLRVE
+1339 
-1345 MGKPLLE
+1345 
-1352 VAKLGIPTVISGL
+1352 
-1365 TTLEDHGDK
+1365 
-1374 IVATFVSMGI
+1374 
-1384 VVSGVFVQMLHRLGL
+1384 
-1399 LKLGLKAL
+1399 
-1407 GVTAAS
+1407 
-1413 TKASIAQIGI
+1413 
-1423 GFVKGLGWT
+1423 
-1432 ALVFG
+1432 
-1437 VMEAFKGL
+1437 
-1445 YQYINA
+1445 
-1451 GSEESKRSLK
+1451 
-1461 STQESLQELRRLLEK
+1461 
-1476 PLPTPKA
+1476 
-1483 STVITDSATAI
+1483 
-1494 QQFKNNRERDKSLEF
+1494 
-1509 TAGGLSDTTQILKLS
+1509 
-1524 TDTFSDTKITEF
+1524 
-1536 TGNLDTLRQ
+1536 
-1545 KAKDLKIDE
+1545 
-1554 IIASGNAD
+1554 
-1562 VKKAT
+1562 
-1567 SVRQEIAKVNQEIQA
+1567 
-1582 LTEKYF
+1582 
-1588 PQIGLIVN
+1588 
-1596 EIASTEERI
+1596 
-1605 TAIKKVLDDPG
+1605 
-1616 SSSSQKDNA
+1616 
-1625 RIQLEITEVQ
+1625 
-1635 LRKLKESQEKYNEA
+1635 
-1649 VKENLINYQ
+1649 
-1658 RLTEQ
+1658 
-1663 INKVARALFNI
+1663 
-1674 EFVSSGR
+1674 
-1681 TILSETDIKRQVLS
+1681 LSETDIKRQVLS

-1738 DLINQ
+1738 DQINQ

-1784 ELKQVLETAKQQAS
+1784 ELNQVLETAKQQAS

-1887 IQQEVDNTRLALEQ
+1887 IQQEVDNTRLSLEQ

-2011 GQADLASRGRTFQSR
+2011 GQADIASRGRTFQSR

-2063 RTQEDLN
+2063 QTQEDLN

-2141 EGLILPAPSNFA
+2141 EGLILPAPGNFA
-2153 PAPVWNGGGFLPP
+2153 PAPVWNGGGFLPPP

-2290 LDEVLKGDV
+2290 LDEVLKGDA

-2311 AFPGAGYGQRERSKE
+2311 SFPGAGYGQKERNKE
-2326 SLTRKYQ
+2326 SLARKYQ

-2435 FRNYNPSQIPV
+2435 FRNYNPSQIPL

-2470 LDDLKIGSAGCLVFT
+2470 LDDLKIGSAGCIAFT
-2485 DPNQIAK
+2485 DPSQIAK

-2521 SRDSIPSPSP
+2521 SRDS
-2531 SVQQQITNRLPKN
+2531 
-2544 IQSVLVQEVGGETVY
+2544 
-2559 SKNAQTPPA
+2559 
-2568 SPASTIKVIIADL
+2568 
-2581 IAKEIASGK
+2581 
-2590 LSLKDAIAIKSP
+2590 
-2602 LVDPHGQLK
+2602 
-2611 ANQVRTVEQLIQL
+2611 
-2624 MLEKSDNTATNVL
+2624 
-2637 IDRLGG
+2637 
-2643 LTRAT
+2643 
-2648 ELAKKEGYK
+2648 
-2657 NTTISRYL
+2657 
-2665 NIPGSG
+2665 
-2671 TPNISTA
+2671 
-2678 QDVTLAMQSLIKNQ
+2678 
-2692 NPASQLAEQSLR
+2692 
-2704 QTRNFKYNN
+2704 
-2713 EIGGK
+2713 
-2718 IGNNSK
+2718 
-2724 VIGNVGLVN
+2724 
-2733 INGKEYIVTAYA
+2733 
-2745 NINGN
+2745 
-2750 QLNNRTIITNATN
+2750 
-2763 AISQSIKDSTPNPS
+2763 TPNPS
-2777 PVPMPTSVPV
+2777 PVPLPTSVPV

-2795 KEETKEGKGGPEFSS
+2795 KEETKEGKGGPEYSS

-2828 WDADLPPVPK
+2828 WDADLPPVLK

-2853 NLPTGNLDAAA
+2853 NLPTGNLGAAA

-2878 ELLRQLEASFL
+2878 EFSRQLEEQQNLNNA
-2889 IDTTLDRAI
+2889 LDRSM
-2898 KFGRQQEEDARAL
+2898 KFRQQQEEDARAL

-2956 LEDQR
+2956 LQDQR
-2961 RTLLLNADGWQ
+2961 RTLLLNAEAQQ
-2972 KMSENIKK
+2972 KYSDAIKEILGEFQRK
-2980 VVAEQIA
+2980 GIA
-2987 LGKMPADVAEQFL
+2987 LPPEFIKEMTDSI
-3000 KNADALAK
+3000 DALAK
-3008 RVESAKEQVTILDQA
+3008 NAELAKKQVAILDQA
-3023 IERLGKNQGV
+3023 IEQLGKNQGV

-3060 RLKLENQ
+3060 RTQLEFQ

-3082 ISLQKEKEELED
+3082 TSLQKEKEELED

-3150 IGSAFSSLGLNIAT
+3150 IGSAFSSLGLNIMT

-3193 ESVFNAIIGP
+3193 ESLFNAIIGP

-3216 KPVGNIFSS
+3216 KPAGNIFSS

-3320 IVANEDELILNP
+3320 IVANEDELVLNP

-3373 SLIINNTNNVT
+3373 SLVINNTNNVT

>member
-1 VSLSLGTLEIGL
+1 MSLSLGTLEIGL
-13 GLNTAQYDS
+13 GLNTSQYDA

-164 KAHQNVSITTNNQNL
+164 KANQNVSITTNNQNL

-212 QNITQRPVATEQQN
+212 QNITQRPVAPEQQN
-226 ISQKPNIRGGGFS
+226 ISQRPNIRGGGFS

-359 DATKRTK
+359 DATKKTK

-399 DSMRQVAM
+399 NSMRQIAM

-425 IAKARE
+425 IAKARK

-444 EAKKIVFVSGGFA
+444 EAEKIVFVSGGFA

-570 VAIATPSMVGTTQID
+570 VAIATPSMVGTTQMD
-585 NFSRYMGEN
+585 NFSRYIGEN

-615 ISGIASHSSSDYLEN
+615 ISDIASHSSSDYLEN

-706 TEEKSFE
+706 TGEKSFE

-742 ELVSLSKQTK
+742 ELMSLSKQTK

-880 QKTGVDTTTVG
+880 QKTGVDTTTVS

-955 SGDLDAEM
+955 SGDLDAKM

-974 RDTLE
+974 RDALE

-1049 VRSEVKFRQWEMEES
+1049 ARNEVKFRQWEMEES

-1091 GILDKIDDF
+1091 GILDKIDNF
-1100 KSKSKLEQ
+1100 KSQSKLEQ
-1108 FSTIADK
+1108 LSTIADK

-1139 GIVGFNI
+1139 GIVGFNV

-1260 SMEELNSQ
+1260 SMEEISSQ

-1277 QIASR
+1277 QVASR
-1282 AYGVTAQEFIKLIE
+1282 AYGVTSQEFIKLIE
-1296 SGSVASDEFL
+1296 SGSVASEEFL

-1317 AGGINVINDTAFAQV
+1317 AGGINVINDTAFAQI

-1365 TTLEDHGDK
+1365 KTLEDHGDK

-1384 VVSGVFVQMLHRLGL
+1384 VVSGVFIQMLHRLGL

-1432 ALVFG
+1432 ALIFG

-1483 STVITDSATAI
+1483 STIITDSATAI
-1494 QQFKNNRERDKSLEF
+1494 QQSKNNRERDKSLEF
-1509 TAGGLSDTTQILKLS
+1509 TAGGLSNTTQILKLS

-1536 TGNLDTLRQ
+1536 TGKLDTLRQ

-1554 IIASGNAD
+1554 IIASGDAD

-1588 PQIGLIVN
+1588 PQIGLIAN

-1616 SSSSQKDNA
+1616 SSNSQKNNA
-1625 RIQLEITEVQ
+1625 SIQLEIAEVQ

-1649 VKENLINYQ
+1649 VKENLVNYQ

-1663 INKVARALFNI
+1663 INKVARALSNI

-1738 DLINQ
+1738 DQINQ

-1784 ELKQVLETAKQQAS
+1784 ELEQVLETAKQQAS

-1943 SAFKE
+1943 SAFRE

-1953 ESYSDL
+1953 ESYIDL

-2040 IRNLQEQQQEAER
+2040 IRNLQEQQQDAER
-2053 NRLRTIEDIK
+2053 NRLKTIEDIK

-2141 EGLILPAPSNFA
+2141 EGLILPAPSNFI

-2166 PASFSTFPTSS
+2166 SPSFAD
-2177 TLPSTL
+2177 L
-2183 TPRGQQASQYLNN
+2183 TPKMPQNLQRGSNIL
-2196 PQIRAFLDL
+2196 
-2205 VAYAEG
+2205 
-2211 TDYMP
+2211 
-2216 NEGYNTLFGHG
+2216 
-2227 QFVSFRDHPRQ
+2227 
-2238 RVSKNGL
+2238 
-2245 RSDAAGRYQIMQA
+2245 
-2258 TWDEEKAKL
+2258 
-2267 GLQDFSPTSQDLV
+2267 
-2280 AISRIMMRGA
+2280 
-2290 LDEVLKGDV
+2290 
-2299 VGALFAARQEWA
+2299 
-2311 AFPGAGYGQRERSKE
+2311 
-2326 SLTRKYQ
+2326 
-2333 EIVKKYEQPSST
+2333 
-2345 PSASTSSTIFVR
+2345 VR

-2370 RFDLI
+2370 QFDLV
-2375 KDGKIIDTV
+2375 KDGKVVDTV
-2384 IGGVTGRPSTQ
+2384 IGGVTGLPSNQ
-2395 SAIGTN
+2395 STIGTD

-2407 SETPLPDGNWSID
+2407 SKTPLPDGSWSINR
-2420 ANHASRYLRQFNSGQ
+2420 NHASRYLEQFNSGQ
-2435 FRNYNPSQIPV
+2435 LANYNPNQIPL
-2446 GTVGPAW
+2446 GDVGPAW
-2453 IGAEPKFST
+2453 IGVEPNFST
-2462 GRSQIGFH
+2462 GRSGIGFH
-2470 LDDLKIGSAGCLVFT
+2470 LENLQRGSVGCLVFT
-2485 DPNQIAK
+2485 DPAQIAK
-2492 IANWV
+2492 LANWV
-2497 VQSGANSMFV
+2497 VQSGAKSLYV
-2507 DLDGKQTSRGGQGG
+2507 DLDGKSTGQINNPGNTQRQGMPNVPFASLIEGAARQVGIDPLLFAALIKKESSFHHMDPNHPTQIHKSSAGAMGLSQLMPDTAKELGVNPLNPTENLIGGATYLARMLKRFNGNIELALSAYKAGPGNIRNGQVMAAGTVEDVKIVMQYYREFLRQFGRNQGG
-2521 SRDSIPSPSP
+2521 LLTPSTSTPNPSPL
-2531 SVQQQITNRLPKN
+2531 VQQQITNRLPKN
-2544 IQSVLVQEVGGETVY
+2544 IQSVLVQEVGGKTVY

-2581 IAKEIASGK
+2581 IAKEITSGK

-2637 IDRLGG
+2637 IDQLGG

-2678 QDVTLAMQSLIKNQ
+2678 QDVTLAMQSLIKDQ

-2777 PVPMPTSVPV
+2777 PVPLPTSVPV

-2795 KEETKEGKGGPEFSS
+2795 EEGKGGPEFSS

-2878 ELLRQLEASFL
+2878 EFSRRLEEQQNLNNA
-2889 IDTTLDRAI
+2889 LDRSI
-2898 KFGRQQEEDARAL
+2898 KFRRQQEEDARAL

-2956 LEDQR
+2956 LQDQR
-2961 RTLLLNADGWQ
+2961 RTLLLNAEAQQ
-2972 KMSENIKK
+2972 KYSDAIKEILGEFQEK
-2980 VVAEQIA
+2980 GIA
-2987 LGKMPADVAEQFL
+2987 LSPEFVKEITDSIEVLA
-3000 KNADALAK
+3000 KNAEL
-3008 RVESAKEQVTILDQA
+3008 AKEQVAILDQA
-3023 IERLGKNQGV
+3023 IEQLGKNQGV

-3060 RLKLENQ
+3060 RMQLEFQ
-3067 SRPTLFDDSAILAER
+3067 SGFGLFDDSAILAER

-3104 YADFV
+3104 YAEFV

-3150 IGSAFSSLGLNIAT
+3150 IGSAFSSLGLNIMT

-3203 VGNFFTNALNSIF
+3203 VGNFFANALNSIF

-3256 IGSLGSIGASSFAS
+3256 IGSFGSIGASSFAS

-3293 ANVPIEK
+3293 ANAPIEK

-3305 FQRERAMSGGRKPRL
+3305 FQRERSMSGGRKPRL
-3320 IVANEDELILNP
+3320 IVANEDELVLNP

-3365 SNNNSSNQ
+3365 SNTNSSNQ
-3373 SLIINNTNNVT
+3373 SLVINNTNNVT

-3396 QLKERENT
+3396 QLKERENA

>member
-1 VSLSLGTLEIGL
+1 MSLSLGTLEIGL

-72 KVNHVALEALNEY
+72 TVNHVALEALNEY

-164 KAHQNVSITTNNQNL
+164 KANQNVSITTNNQNL

-212 QNITQRPVATEQQN
+212 QNITQRPVAPEQQN
-226 ISQKPNIRGGGFS
+226 ISQRPNIRGGGFS

-320 ETGGSDLGKLAGK
+320 ETGGSDLGKIAGK

-399 DSMRQVAM
+399 NSMRQVAM

-425 IAKARE
+425 IAKARK

-570 VAIATPSMVGTTQID
+570 VAIATPSMVGTTQMD
-585 NFSRYMGEN
+585 NFSRYIGEN

-615 ISGIASHSSSDYLEN
+615 ISDIASHSSSDYLEN

-734 SNIGVKEK
+734 SDTGVKEK
-742 ELVSLSKQTK
+742 EIVSLSKQTK

-914 LIEANLEKLI
+914 LIETNLEKLI
-924 LSLNPVLANKNKTKG
+924 LSLNPVLVNKNKTKG

-944 IEGIKIGIKSE
+944 IEGIKLGIKSE

-969 LPKTI
+969 LPKII

-1049 VRSEVKFRQWEMEES
+1049 VRNEVKFRQWEMEES

-1091 GILDKIDDF
+1091 GIFDKIDDF
-1100 KSKSKLEQ
+1100 KGKSKLEQ

-1139 GIVGFNI
+1139 GIVGFNV

-1277 QIASR
+1277 QIAAR
-1282 AYGVTAQEFIKLIE
+1282 AYGVTSQEFIKLIE

-1365 TTLEDHGDK
+1365 GNLEDHGDK

-1432 ALVFG
+1432 ALIFG

-1494 QQFKNNRERDKSLEF
+1494 QQFKNNREKDKSLEF

-1536 TGNLDTLRQ
+1536 TGKLDALRQ

-1554 IIASGNAD
+1554 IIASGDAD

-1605 TAIKKVLDDPG
+1605 TAIKKVLDDPE
-1616 SSSSQKDNA
+1616 SSNSQKDNA
-1625 RIQLEITEVQ
+1625 SIQLEITEVQ

-1649 VKENLINYQ
+1649 VKENLVNYQ

-1663 INKVARALFNI
+1663 INKVARALSNI

-1706 VREQSLSIVK
+1706 VRKQSLSIVK

-1721 LNGLLATKEK
+1721 LNELLATKEK

-1738 DLINQ
+1738 DQINQ

-1784 ELKQVLETAKQQAS
+1784 ELEQVLETAKQQAS

-1827 ARQASIVGANVN
+1827 ARQASIVGDNVN

-1851 GPAASYQD
+1851 GPAASYRD

-1867 ERLLGEAYRRLE
+1867 ERLLGEAYLRLE

-1901 ARANLLQQQTSLQ
+1901 ARANLLQQKTSLQ

-1974 LDTTDRIRVQQVKN
+1974 LDTTDRIGVQQVKN
-1988 RLLIPGTSDAGK
+1988 RLLMPGTSDAGK

-2063 RTQEDLN
+2063 RTQENLN

-2089 SIKDI
+2089 SIKDV

-2109 SELVAIPPN
+2109 SELIAIPPN

-2141 EGLILPAPSNFA
+2141 EGLILPAPSNFI
-2153 PAPVWNGGGFLPP
+2153 PAPVWNGGGILPP
-2166 PASFSTFPTSS
+2166 PPSQSQSFSVQTGFVEELYKVANRLKINAEDLLTAMLFETKGTLSPSIRGPHVPGQGRAAGLIQFMPSTARGLGTSS
-2177 TLPSTL
+2177 DALAKMSQIQQLKFVEDYFRPFT
-2183 TPRGQQASQYLNN
+2183 GQIKSL
-2196 PQIRAFLDL
+2196 
-2205 VAYAEG
+2205 
-2211 TDYMP
+2211 
-2216 NEGYNTLFGHG
+2216 
-2227 QFVSFRDHPRQ
+2227 RQ
-2238 RVSKNGL
+2238 L
-2245 RSDAAGRYQIMQA
+2245 Y
-2258 TWDEEKAKL
+2258 
-2267 GLQDFSPTSQDLV
+2267 
-2280 AISRIMMRGA
+2280 
-2290 LDEVLKGDV
+2290 
-2299 VGALFAARQEWA
+2299 
-2311 AFPGAGYGQRERSKE
+2311 
-2326 SLTRKYQ
+2326 
-2333 EIVKKYEQPSST
+2333 
-2345 PSASTSSTIFVR
+2345 STIFTGKLNSSLSISDGYHTLGSAIEKMNR
-2357 RSGQKTPEGLEIL
+2357 EHRPKARQIL
-2370 RFDLI
+2370 NSSSNSQPR
-2375 KDGKIIDTV
+2375 
-2384 IGGVTGRPSTQ
+2384 TQ
-2395 SAIGTN
+2395 SELEALQYN
-2401 KTNIRG
+2401 G
-2407 SETPLPDGNWSID
+2407 SP
-2420 ANHASRYLRQFNSGQ
+2420 ANSGALNRVQ
-2435 FRNYNPSQIPV
+2435 QIRRNQ
-2446 GTVGPAW
+2446 
-2453 IGAEPKFST
+2453 
-2462 GRSQIGFH
+2462 
-2470 LDDLKIGSAGCLVFT
+2470 
-2485 DPNQIAK
+2485 
-2492 IANWV
+2492 
-2497 VQSGANSMFV
+2497 
-2507 DLDGKQTSRGGQGG
+2507 GGQGVNVP
-2521 SRDSIPSPSP
+2521 SQSPVVPSAFAIPK
-2531 SVQQQITNRLPKN
+2531 Q
-2544 IQSVLVQEVGGETVY
+2544 IQSVLVQEVGGKTVF
-2559 SKNAQTPPA
+2559 SKNANTPPA
-2568 SPASTIKVIIADL
+2568 SPASTIKLIVADIL
-2581 IAKEIASGK
+2581 SKEIKKGTIG
-2590 LSLKDAIAIKSP
+2590 LKDQITIKQP
-2602 LVDPHGQLK
+2602 LVDPHGTLK
-2611 ANQVRTVEQLIQL
+2611 SGNKRTVQELLDL
-2624 MLEKSDNTATNVL
+2624 MLRVSDNTATNVL
-2637 IDRLGG
+2637 IDLMGG
-2643 LTRAT
+2643 LQSVTNKAQQSGYTAT
-2648 ELAKKEGYK
+2648 TL
-2657 NTTISRYL
+2657 SRYL

-2671 TPNISTA
+2671 PANRSNAVDTTR
-2678 QDVTLAMQSLIKNQ
+2678 AMQAILSDNSE
-2692 NPASQLAEQSLR
+2692 AGQLAEKSIR
-2704 QTRNFKYNN
+2704 QTRNFKFSG
-2713 EIGGK
+2713 ELGGK
-2718 IGNNSK
+2718 IDNNSK
-2724 VIGNVGLVN
+2724 VIGNVGIVV

-2745 NINGN
+2745 NVDGN
-2750 QLNNRTIITNATN
+2750 ILSNRGIITNTTN
-2763 AISQSIKDSTPNPS
+2763 IIKDT
-2777 PVPMPTSVPV
+2777 
-2787 LQPPRVLT
+2787 LERKGQ
-2795 KEETKEGKGGPEFSS
+2795 GGPEFSS
-2810 PPPIAQLPTLPN
+2810 PPLIAQIPTLPN
-2822 QNQDNF
+2822 QNQDDF

-2838 DNPINFQSPNLPPVP
+2838 DNLINFQNPNLPPVP
-2853 NLPTGNLDAAA
+2853 KLPTANLDAAA
-2864 DQIRNAETANQNAE
+2864 GQIRESEITNQEQE
-2878 ELLRQLEASFL
+2878 EQLRQLESSFL
-2889 IDTTLDRAI
+2889 TETTLDRII
-2898 KFGRQQEEDARAL
+2898 KFGRQQEEEARDL
-2911 ERTLRDASENVADL
+2911 NRTIRDASESVTDL

-2961 RTLLLNADGWQ
+2961 RILLLNADAM
-2972 KMSENIKK
+2972 KKRSEVMKDELRKELERNPNTPIS
-2980 VVAEQIA
+2980 VVEETTKAIEI
-2987 LGKMPADVAEQFL
+2987 
-3000 KNADALAK
+3000 LAK
-3008 RVESAKEQVTILDQA
+3008 RAESAKEQVGILDQA
-3023 IERLGKNQGV
+3023 IEQLGKNQGV
-3033 ATLEASFRKTRDT
+3033 ATLEASFRRTRDT
-3046 VRSIRDRLNDLTIQ
+3046 VRSIRDRMNDLTIQ
-3060 RLKLENQ
+3060 RMKLENQ

-3122 RLERVALDASPNR
+3122 RLERAELDASPNR
-3135 GAAESFFSDIREGKG
+3135 GASESFFSDIREGKG

-3179 SAIDGFTKPITQAF
+3179 SAIDGFTKPITQTF

-3203 VGNFFTNALNSIF
+3203 VGNFFTNALSSIF

-3225 IFGGGGGG
+3225 IFGGSGGG
-3233 GLFNGLLSGI
+3233 GLFSGLLSGI

-3286 DGGKVGD
+3286 DGGKVGN

-3320 IVANEDELILNP
+3320 IVANEDELVLNP
-3332 KETEAYLDYRNNAPI
+3332 KETEAYLEYRNNAPI

-3373 SLIINNTNNVT
+3373 SLVINNTNNVT
-3384 VESRNDMGYSLN
+3384 VESRNDMGYSLS
-3396 QLKERENT
+3396 QLKERENA

-3412 FFG
+3412 FFR

>member
-1 VSLSLGTLEIGL
+1 MSLSLGTLEIGL
-13 GLNTAQYDS
+13 GLNTAQYDA
-22 GIKSAKDQLSSL
+22 GIKSVKDQLSSL

-85 LTVTEKRIDE
+85 LTVTETRIDE

-110 LALQKQLEET
+110 LALQKQLEKT

-149 KDHEKTNIAQEKTRK
+149 EDHKKTNIAQEKTRK
-164 KAHQNVSITTNNQNL
+164 KANQNVSITTNNQNL
-179 TKLDQQHKQTQIKTI
+179 TKLDQQYKQTQIKTI

-201 STIQK
+201 NTIQK
-206 PSSVEQ
+206 TVSVEQ
-212 QNITQRPVATEQQN
+212 QNTTQKPVTPDQQN
-226 ISQKPNIRGGGFS
+226 ITQKPVNRGISGFS
-239 AMVAVELLSQ
+239 VMVAIDLLSQ

-258 LSAVLPA
+258 LSAVIPS
-265 ILKVVETRK
+265 ILKIAEARK
-274 NFVSAVMSMPANFLK
+274 NLFSTVMSAPSDFLA
-289 SYSEG
+289 SYSKG

-306 NIKAFDKEA
+306 NIRAFDKEA
-315 GTNLY
+315 GTDLY
-320 ETGGSDLGKLAGK
+320 NTGGSDLGKLVGK

-359 DATKRTK
+359 DATKKTK

-415 ARKELKSGES
+415 ARKELKSDES
-425 IAKARE
+425 IAKAKK

-480 VIPIANKATDL
+480 VVPIANKATDL

-510 VGQGLSGTNEDSV
+510 MGQGLSGTNEDSV

-557 RLANQAGIENIKG
+557 RLANQAGIENIRG
-570 VAIATPSMVGTTQID
+570 VAIATPSMVGTSQID
-585 NFSRYMGEN
+585 NFSRYIGEN

-602 TMGASDVSKQSQV
+602 AMGASDVSKQSQV
-615 ISGIASHSSSDYLEN
+615 IPNITSHSSSDYLEN

-654 LELFDMSSLQ
+654 LKLFDMSSLQ
-664 LKQRELV
+664 LQQRELV
-671 AIETQLKE
+671 AIETQIKE

-713 IPSISSKNNPSKNI
+713 IPSISSKNNLSKNI
-727 TTDNKVS
+727 TTDNKFDS
-734 SNIGVKEK
+734 DIGVKEI
-742 ELVSLSKQTK
+742 SKQTK

-768 KAQAQTDAI
+768 KAQAQADAI
-777 RKWFSDRYQKL
+777 RKWFGGRYQKL

-798 QAKKV
+798 QAKKI
-803 ANEILIAKEQ
+803 ANEILIAKDL

-820 ILKLLKEAGQPTS
+820 ILKSLKEAGQPTS

-855 KVQTAQETIGIKELS
+855 KIQAAQETIGIKELS

-924 LSLNPVLANKNKTKG
+924 LSLNPVLVNKNKTKG

-955 SGDLDAEM
+955 SGDLNAEM

-974 RDTLE
+974 RDALE

-1049 VRSEVKFRQWEMEES
+1049 VRNEVKFRQWEMEES

-1076 KTNIKQVGRKVFNIG
+1076 KTNIKQVGRKIFNIG

-1100 KSKSKLEQ
+1100 KGKSKLEQ
-1108 FSTIADK
+1108 LSTIADS
-1115 VERSLDKLPE
+1115 VEKSLDKLPE

-1139 GIVGFNI
+1139 GIVGFNV
-1146 LESTIGLLNKF
+1146 LESTISLLNKF

-1170 LEMALSLTTDD
+1170 LEMALSLTTND

-1211 AAVMNTSLE
+1211 AAVINTPLE

-1238 ANSQQQDRALL
+1238 ASSQQQDRALL

-1277 QIASR
+1277 QIAARSM
-1282 AYGVTAQEFIKLIE
+1282 GLTSQEFIKLVE
-1296 SGSVASDEFL
+1296 SGTVLAEDL
-1306 SKFATQTTLES
+1306 LPKLATQIKLES
-1317 AGGINVINDTAFAQV
+1317 SGGLSVINDTAFAQV

-1352 VAKLGIPTVISGL
+1352 AAKLGIPPVISGL
-1365 TTLEDHGDK
+1365 RTLEDHGDK

-1384 VVSGVFVQMLHRLGL
+1384 VVSGVFIQILHRLGL

-1432 ALVFG
+1432 ALIFG
-1437 VMEAFKGL
+1437 VMEVFKAL

-1476 PLPTPKA
+1476 PLPEVKA
-1483 STVITDSATAI
+1483 TD
-1494 QQFKNNRERDKSLEF
+1494 FNREERFLYYRRERERDKSLEF
-1509 TAGGLSDTTQILKLS
+1509 TAGGLSDTTQILRLS

-1536 TGNLDTLRQ
+1536 IGKLDVLRQ

-1554 IIASGNAD
+1554 IIASGDAD

-1605 TAIKKVLDDPG
+1605 TAIKKVLDDRE
-1616 SSSSQKDNA
+1616 SSKFQKDNA
-1625 RIQLEITEVQ
+1625 SIQLEVAEAQ
-1635 LRKLKESQEKYNEA
+1635 LKKLKESQEKYNEA
-1649 VKENLINYQ
+1649 VKENLVNYQ

-1663 INKVARALFNI
+1663 INKVARALSNI
-1674 EFVSSGR
+1674 DFISSGR

-1706 VREQSLSIVK
+1706 VKEQSLSIVK

-1738 DLINQ
+1738 DQVNQ

-1839 ERIATLRQLPFG
+1839 ERIATLRQLPLG
-1851 GPAASYQD
+1851 GPAASYRD

-1867 ERLLGEAYRRLE
+1867 ERLLEEAYRRLE

-1921 RQIIDFNRQ
+1921 RQIVDFNRQ
-1930 IEDYRRQI
+1930 IEDYRRQV

-1974 LDTTDRIRVQQVKN
+1974 LDTTDKIRVQQVKN
-1988 RLLIPGTSDAGK
+1988 RLLMPGTSDAGK

-2063 RTQEDLN
+2063 RTQENLN

-2109 SELVAIPPN
+2109 SELVAIPQN

-2141 EGLILPAPSNFA
+2141 EGLILPAPGNFI
-2153 PAPVWNGGGFLPP
+2153 PAPVWNEGGILPP
-2166 PASFSTFPTSS
+2166 PPTAGNNINFRQTFDGSEFAKTPKNIFTYPV
-2177 TLPSTL
+2177 PSGQITGDQGDQHRGVDIFAPVGTPVLNIRAGTIVSAGPGGTVNKEDSNPNKPGYQPQHSIKIKFDIPIVVDGRTL
-2183 TPRGQQASQYLNN
+2183 THAYYTHLTNLAQPFKPGQR
-2196 PQIRAFLDL
+2196 IE
-2205 VAYAEG
+2205 EG
-2211 TDYMP
+2211 VNLGGVGM
-2216 NEGYNTLFGHG
+2216 
-2227 QFVSFRDHPRQ
+2227 
-2238 RVSKNGL
+2238 
-2245 RSDAAGRYQIMQA
+2245 AGGA
-2258 TWDEEKAKL
+2258 PHLHL
-2267 GLQDFSPTSQDLV
+2267 GLSETANFRGRSALSNKDTLRVLSSLSSGTLGNPTVGFPKVPFASL
-2280 AISRIMMRGA
+2280 IEGA
-2290 LDEVLKGDV
+2290 AKQYGIDPL
-2299 VGALFAARQEWA
+2299 LFAALIRKESGFRQEEK
-2311 AFPGAGYGQRERSKE
+2311 PGRI
-2326 SLTRKYQ
+2326 L
-2333 EIVKKYEQPSST
+2333 
-2345 PSASTSSTIFVR
+2345 TSSAGAVGIA
-2357 RSGQKTPEGLEIL
+2357 QLMP
-2370 RFDLI
+2370 
-2375 KDGKIIDTV
+2375 DTAKELGV
-2384 IGGVTGRPSTQ
+2384 DPRNVTQNLIGGAEYLAKMLKRFNGNIELAL
-2395 SAIGTN
+2395 SAYKAG
-2401 KTNIRG
+2401 
-2407 SETPLPDGNWSID
+2407 PGNVR
-2420 ANHASRYLRQFNSGQ
+2420 NGQ
-2435 FRNYNPSQIPV
+2435 LAR
-2446 GTVGPAW
+2446 GTVEDVG
-2453 IGAEPKFST
+2453 IVMQYYREFQ
-2462 GRSQIGFH
+2462 R
-2470 LDDLKIGSAGCLVFT
+2470 
-2485 DPNQIAK
+2485 
-2492 IANWV
+2492 
-2497 VQSGANSMFV
+2497 M
-2507 DLDGKQTSRGGQGG
+2507 SRGGQGRTQ
-2521 SRDSIPSPSP
+2521 SELEALRYNDSP
-2531 SVQQQITNRLPKN
+2531 TNSGALNRVRQLRRN
-2544 IQSVLVQEVGGETVY
+2544 QGG
-2559 SKNAQTPPA
+2559 Q
-2568 SPASTIKVIIADL
+2568 
-2581 IAKEIASGK
+2581 
-2590 LSLKDAIAIKSP
+2590 
-2602 LVDPHGQLK
+2602 
-2611 ANQVRTVEQLIQL
+2611 
-2624 MLEKSDNTATNVL
+2624 
-2637 IDRLGG
+2637 
-2643 LTRAT
+2643 
-2648 ELAKKEGYK
+2648 
-2657 NTTISRYL
+2657 
-2665 NIPGSG
+2665 
-2671 TPNISTA
+2671 
-2678 QDVTLAMQSLIKNQ
+2678 
-2692 NPASQLAEQSLR
+2692 
-2704 QTRNFKYNN
+2704 
-2713 EIGGK
+2713 
-2718 IGNNSK
+2718 
-2724 VIGNVGLVN
+2724 
-2733 INGKEYIVTAYA
+2733 
-2745 NINGN
+2745 
-2750 QLNNRTIITNATN
+2750 
-2763 AISQSIKDSTPNPS
+2763 
-2777 PVPMPTSVPV
+2777 
-2787 LQPPRVLT
+2787 
-2795 KEETKEGKGGPEFSS
+2795 GGPEFSS
-2810 PPPIAQLPTLPN
+2810 PPLIAQIPTLPKHRFFWEPDLPRVPQQNQDNFWEPDLPPVPKENPIQSPNLPN
-2822 QNQDNF
+2822 QNQDDF
-2828 WDADLPPVPK
+2828 WESDLPPVPK
-2838 DNPINFQSPNLPPVP
+2838 DNPINFQRPNLPRVP
-2853 NLPTGNLDAAA
+2853 NLPTGNLGAAA
-2864 DQIRNAETANQNAE
+2864 DQIRNAEIANQEQE
-2878 ELLRQLEASFL
+2878 ERLRQLESSFL
-2889 IDTTLDRAI
+2889 AETALDRAI
-2898 KFGRQQEEDARAL
+2898 KFGRQQEEEAL
-2911 ERTLRDASENVADL
+2911 TLNRTIRDASENVTDL

-2940 KSATEVSR
+2940 KSATEASR

-2956 LEDQR
+2956 LQDQR
-2961 RTLLLNADGWQ
+2961 RNLEYQADGWQ

-2980 VVAEQIA
+2980 GVAEQIA
-2987 LGKMPADVAEQFL
+2987 LGQMPADVAEQFL

-3008 RVESAKEQVTILDQA
+3008 RSQEATEQINQLDQA
-3023 IERLGKNQGV
+3023 IEQLGRNQGV
-3033 ATLEASFRKTRDT
+3033 ATLEISLRKTRDT
-3046 VRSIRDRLNDLTIQ
+3046 VRSIRDRMNDLTVQ
-3060 RLKLENQ
+3060 RMKLENQ
-3067 SRPTLFDDSAILAER
+3067 FRPTLFDDSAIFAER

-3094 YLEPYKDLPQ
+3094 YLQTYEGLPE
-3104 YADFV
+3104 YAEYV
-3109 ANIRSEWEKLAEL
+3109 ANIRKEWSQLEEL
-3122 RLERVALDASPNR
+3122 RLKRAEIDASPNR
-3135 GAAESFFSDIREGKG
+3135 NAAESFFSDIREGKG
-3150 IGSAFSSLGLNIAT
+3150 IGSAFSNLGLNIMT

-3179 SAIDGFTKPITQAF
+3179 LAIDGFTEPITKAF
-3193 ESVFNAIIGP
+3193 ESVFNTISVP
-3203 VGNFFTNALNSIF
+3203 VGNFFTNTLSSIF
-3216 KPVGNIFSS
+3216 KPAGNIFSK
-3225 IFGGGGGG
+3225 IFGQPAAGGLFDKILGGTGGG
-3233 GLFNGLLSGI
+3233 GLLSGVLSVF
-3243 TGIFSG
+3243 GG
-3249 GLGGLGS
+3249 GLS
-3256 IGSLGSIGASSFAS
+3256 SLGGAGGVSRFLS
-3270 APASAFSL
+3270 APASSFSSGAGL
-3278 GTGFSLFS
+3278 GFKLFS

-3293 ANVPIEK
+3293 ANAPIEK

-3332 KETEAYLDYRNNAPI
+3332 KETEAYLEYKNNAPI

-3365 SNNNSSNQ
+3365 SNTNSSSQ
-3373 SLIINNTNNVT
+3373 SLVINNTNNVT
-3384 VESRNDMGYSLN
+3384 VESRNDMGYSLS
-3396 QLKERENT
+3396 QIKERENA
-3404 QNERTKKR
+3404 QNERTRRR
-3412 FFG
+3412 FFGG

>member
-1 VSLSLGTLEIGL
+1 MSLSLGTLEIGL
-13 GLNTAQYDS
+13 GLNTSRYDA

-127 IESSKETTIKPT
+127 IESSTIKPT

-164 KAHQNVSITTNNQNL
+164 KANQNVSITTNNQNL

-194 PVTTEQQ
+194 PITTEQQ
-201 STIQK
+201 NISQR

-212 QNITQRPVATEQQN
+212 QNITQRPVAPEQQN
-226 ISQKPNIRGGGFS
+226 ISQRPNIRGGGFS

-306 NIKAFDKEA
+306 NIRAFDKEA

-391 AEQLLKVS
+391 AKQLLKVS

-425 IAKARE
+425 IAKARK

-570 VAIATPSMVGTTQID
+570 VAIATPSMVGTTQMD
-585 NFSRYMGEN
+585 NFSRYIGEN

-615 ISGIASHSSSDYLEN
+615 ISDIASHSSSDYLEN

-706 TEEKSFE
+706 TEEESFE

-727 TTDNKVS
+727 TTNNKVS

-768 KAQAQTDAI
+768 KAQAQADAI

-880 QKTGVDTTTVG
+880 QKTGVNTTTVG

-924 LSLNPVLANKNKTKG
+924 LSLSPVLANKNKTKG

-1049 VRSEVKFRQWEMEES
+1049 VRNEVKFRQWEMEES

-1139 GIVGFNI
+1139 GIVGFNV

-1211 AAVMNTSLE
+1211 AAVMNTSVE

-1282 AYGVTAQEFIKLIE
+1282 AYGVTSQEFIKLIE

-1306 SKFATQTTLES
+1306 PKFAAQTTLES

-1365 TTLEDHGDK
+1365 RTLEDHGDK

-1494 QQFKNNRERDKSLEF
+1494 QQFKNNRERDKSLGF

-1536 TGNLDTLRQ
+1536 TGKLDILRQ

-1554 IIASGNAD
+1554 IIASGDAD
-1562 VKKAT
+1562 IKKAT

-1605 TAIKKVLDDPG
+1605 TAIKKVLDDPE
-1616 SSSSQKDNA
+1616 SSNSQKDNA
-1625 RIQLEITEVQ
+1625 SIQLEITEVQ

-1649 VKENLINYQ
+1649 VKENLVNYQ

-1663 INKVARALFNI
+1663 INKVARALSNI

-1738 DLINQ
+1738 DQINQ

-1851 GPAASYQD
+1851 GPAASYRD

-1943 SAFKE
+1943 SAFRE

-1974 LDTTDRIRVQQVKN
+1974 LDTADRIRVQQVKN

-2011 GQADLASRGRTFQSR
+2011 GQADIASRGRTFQSR

-2040 IRNLQEQQQEAER
+2040 IRNLQEQQREAER
-2053 NRLRTIEDIK
+2053 NRLKTIEDIK
-2063 RTQEDLN
+2063 RTQENLN

-2109 SELVAIPPN
+2109 SELVAIPQN

-2166 PASFSTFPTSS
+2166 PPPQSPSQPSS
-2177 TLPSTL
+2177 ISKGL
-2183 TPRGQQASQYLNN
+2183 TPRGQELSQHLNN
-2196 PQIRAFLDL
+2196 PRVKAFLDII
-2205 VAYAEG
+2205 AYAEG
-2211 TDYMP
+2211 TAKMP
-2216 NEGYNTLFGHG
+2216 NQGYNTLFGHG
-2227 QFVSFRDHPRQ
+2227 QFSSFADHPRQ
-2238 RVSKNGL
+2238 RIPFGST
-2245 RSDAAGRYQIMQA
+2245 SSSASGRYQIMDF

-2267 GLQDFSPTSQDLV
+2267 GLKDFSPVSQDLV
-2280 AISRIMMRGA
+2280 ALSRILMRGG
-2290 LDEVLKGDV
+2290 LDELLKGNIR
-2299 VGALFAARQEWA
+2299 GAINATRKEWA
-2311 AFPGAGYGQRERSKE
+2311 SFPGA
-2326 SLTRKYQ
+2326 
-2333 EIVKKYEQPSST
+2333 
-2345 PSASTSSTIFVR
+2345 
-2357 RSGQKTPEGLEIL
+2357 
-2370 RFDLI
+2370 
-2375 KDGKIIDTV
+2375 
-2384 IGGVTGRPSTQ
+2384 
-2395 SAIGTN
+2395 
-2401 KTNIRG
+2401 
-2407 SETPLPDGNWSID
+2407 
-2420 ANHASRYLRQFNSGQ
+2420 
-2435 FRNYNPSQIPV
+2435 NYP
-2446 GTVGPAW
+2446 
-2453 IGAEPKFST
+2453 
-2462 GRSQIGFH
+2462 
-2470 LDDLKIGSAGCLVFT
+2470 
-2485 DPNQIAK
+2485 
-2492 IANWV
+2492 
-2497 VQSGANSMFV
+2497 
-2507 DLDGKQTSRGGQGG
+2507 GQGMK
-2521 SRDSIPSPSP
+2521 RMED
-2531 SVQQQITNRLPKN
+2531 LLK
-2544 IQSVLVQEVGGETVY
+2544 VY
-2559 SKNAQTPPA
+2559 
-2568 SPASTIKVIIADL
+2568 
-2581 IAKEIASGK
+2581 
-2590 LSLKDAIAIKSP
+2590 
-2602 LVDPHGQLK
+2602 
-2611 ANQVRTVEQLIQL
+2611 
-2624 MLEKSDNTATNVL
+2624 
-2637 IDRLGG
+2637 
-2643 LTRAT
+2643 
-2648 ELAKKEGYK
+2648 
-2657 NTTISRYL
+2657 
-2665 NIPGSG
+2665 
-2671 TPNISTA
+2671 
-2678 QDVTLAMQSLIKNQ
+2678 
-2692 NPASQLAEQSLR
+2692 EQSLR
-2704 QTRNFKYNN
+2704 KY
-2713 EIGGK
+2713 
-2718 IGNNSK
+2718 
-2724 VIGNVGLVN
+2724 
-2733 INGKEYIVTAYA
+2733 
-2745 NINGN
+2745 
-2750 QLNNRTIITNATN
+2750 QLNAPRTQAELDALKYDGNPANSGTLNRIRQIRRN
-2763 AISQSIKDSTPNPS
+2763 QGG
-2777 PVPMPTSVPV
+2777 
-2787 LQPPRVLT
+2787 Q
-2795 KEETKEGKGGPEFSS
+2795 GGPEFSS

-2822 QNQDNF
+2822 QNRDNF
-2828 WDADLPPVPK
+2828 WDADLPPVLK
-2838 DNPINFQSPNLPPVP
+2838 KNPINFQSPNLPPVP
-2853 NLPTGNLDAAA
+2853 NLPTGNLGAAA
-2864 DQIRNAETANQNAE
+2864 DQNRKAEIANQNAE
-2878 ELLRQLEASFL
+2878 ESLRQLEASFL

-2898 KFGRQQEEDARAL
+2898 KFGRQQEEEVRNL
-2911 ERTLRDASENVADL
+2911 NRTIRDASESVTDL

-2956 LEDQR
+2956 LQDQR
-2961 RTLLLNADGWQ
+2961 RNLGYQADGWQ

-2980 VVAEQIA
+2980 VVAEQTA
-2987 LGKMPADVAEQFL
+2987 LGRMPSDVAEQFL

-3008 RVESAKEQVTILDQA
+3008 NAELAKEQVTILDQA
-3023 IERLGKNQGV
+3023 IEQLGRNQGV

-3046 VRSIRDRLNDLTIQ
+3046 VRSIRDRVNDLTIQ
-3060 RLKLENQ
+3060 RMKLENQ
-3067 SRPTLFDDSAILAER
+3067 SRPTLFDDSAIFAER

-3094 YLEPYKDLPQ
+3094 YLQAYKDLPQ
-3104 YADFV
+3104 YAEYV

-3122 RLERVALDASPNR
+3122 RLERAELDASPNR

-3150 IGSAFSSLGLNIAT
+3150 IGSAFSSLGLNIMT

-3193 ESVFNAIIGP
+3193 ESVFNSITGP
-3203 VGNFFTNALNSIF
+3203 VGNFFTTALNSIF
-3216 KPVGNIFSS
+3216 KPASNIFSS

-3320 IVANEDELILNP
+3320 IVANEDELVLNP
-3332 KETEAYLDYRNNAPI
+3332 KETEAYLEYRNNAPI

-3373 SLIINNTNNVT
+3373 SLVINNTNNVT

>member
-1 VSLSLGTLEIGL
+1 MSLSLGTLEIGL

-22 GIKSAKDQLSSL
+22 GIKSAKDKLSSL

-61 YDKLNKKIIAP
+61 YDKLNKKIISP

-85 LTVTEKRIDE
+85 LTFTEKRIDE

-110 LALQKQLEET
+110 LALQKQLEKT

-149 KDHEKTNIAQEKTRK
+149 EDHKKTNIAQEKTRK
-164 KAHQNVSITTNNQNL
+164 KANQNVPITTNNQNVSITTNNQNL

-201 STIQK
+201 NAIQK

-212 QNITQRPVATEQQN
+212 QNITQRTVAPEQQN
-226 ISQKPNIRGGGFS
+226 ISQRPNVRGSGFS
-239 AMVAVELLSQ
+239 VMVAVELLSQ

-306 NIKAFDKEA
+306 NIRAFDKEA

-320 ETGGSDLGKLAGK
+320 ETGGSDLGRVAGK
-333 TVRKG
+333 TVKKG
-338 KTVLNE
+338 KKVLDE
-344 HLETESAQK
+344 HLETEAAQK

-366 EEMAELKKLAI
+366 KEMAELKKLAI
-377 EFYNTQDPSKAQEL
+377 EFYNTQDPSKAKEI
-391 AEQLLKVS
+391 AEQVLKVS

-415 ARKELKSGES
+415 ARKELKSDES
-425 IAKARE
+425 IAKAKK

-480 VIPIANKATDL
+480 VVPIANKATDL

-510 VGQGLSGTNEDSV
+510 MVQGLSGTNEDSV

-557 RLANQAGIENIKG
+557 RLANQAGIENIRG

-585 NFSRYMGEN
+585 NFSRYIGEN

-602 TMGASDVSKQSQV
+602 AMGASDVSKQSQV
-615 ISGIASHSSSDYLEN
+615 IPNIASHSSSDYLEN
-630 AEIIKILNK
+630 AEIVKILNK

-645 ENIEDIPDQ
+645 ENIEDIPEQ
-654 LELFDMSSLQ
+654 LKLFDMSSLQ
-664 LKQRELV
+664 LQQRELV
-671 AIETQLKE
+671 AIETQIKE

-713 IPSISSKNNPSKNI
+713 IPNINSKNNPSKNI

-734 SNIGVKEK
+734 SDIGVKEK

-757 IQSNPASADIV
+757 IQSNPTSADIV

-788 KTLIDSGELD
+788 KTLIDSGDLD

-820 ILKLLKEAGQPTS
+820 ILKSLKEAGQPTS

-855 KVQTAQETIGIKELS
+855 KIQTAQETIGIKELS

-955 SGDLDAEM
+955 SGSLSAEM

-974 RDTLE
+974 RDALE

-1049 VRSEVKFRQWEMEES
+1049 VRNEVKFRQWEMEES

-1076 KTNIKQVGRKVFNIG
+1076 KTNIKQVGRKIFNIG

-1100 KSKSKLEQ
+1100 KGKSKLEQ
-1108 FSTIADK
+1108 FSTIADN

-1139 GIVGFNI
+1139 GIVGFNV

-1157 GKEAFQTAIEAER
+1157 GKEVFQTAIEAER
-1170 LEMALSLTTDD
+1170 LEMALSLTTND

-1211 AAVMNTSLE
+1211 AAVINTPLE

-1238 ANSQQQDRALL
+1238 ASSQQQDRALL

-1277 QIASR
+1277 QVAAR
-1282 AYGVTAQEFIKLIE
+1282 AYGVTSQEFIKLIE
-1296 SGSVASDEFL
+1296 AGSVASDEFL
-1306 SKFATQTTLES
+1306 SKFATQTVLES
-1317 AGGINVINDTAFAQV
+1317 AGGVSVINDTAFAQV

-1345 MGKPLLE
+1345 MGEPLLE

-1365 TTLEDHGDK
+1365 RTLEDHGDK

-1432 ALVFG
+1432 ALIFG

-1476 PLPTPKA
+1476 PLPEVKA
-1483 STVITDSATAI
+1483 TD
-1494 QQFKNNRERDKSLEF
+1494 FNREKRFLYYRRERERDKSLEF

-1536 TGNLDTLRQ
+1536 TGKLDTLRQ

-1554 IIASGNAD
+1554 IIASGDAD

-1605 TAIKKVLDDPG
+1605 TAIKKVLDDPE
-1616 SSSSQKDNA
+1616 SSKFQKDNA
-1625 RIQLEITEVQ
+1625 SIQLEVAEAQ

-1649 VKENLINYQ
+1649 VKENLVNYQ

-1663 INKVARALFNI
+1663 INKVARALSNI
-1674 EFVSSGR
+1674 EFTSSGR

-1695 GNLKPFEIDLT
+1695 GSLKPFEIDLT
-1706 VREQSLSIVK
+1706 VKEQSLSIIK

-1738 DLINQ
+1738 DQVNQ

-1770 IGDRLQQLGDQAPF
+1770 ISDRLQQLGDQAPF

-1839 ERIATLRQLPFG
+1839 ERIATLRQLPLG
-1851 GPAASYQD
+1851 GPVASYRD

-1867 ERLLGEAYRRLE
+1867 ERLLEEAYRRLE

-1921 RQIIDFNRQ
+1921 RQIVDFNRQ

-1974 LDTTDRIRVQQVKN
+1974 LDTTDKIRVQQVKN

-2011 GQADLASRGRTFQSR
+2011 GQADLTSRGRTFQSR

-2053 NRLRTIEDIK
+2053 SRLRTIEDIK
-2063 RTQEDLN
+2063 RTQENLN

-2141 EGLILPAPSNFA
+2141 EGLILPAPGNFI

-2166 PASFSTFPTSS
+2166 PPSQSPSHSS
-2177 TLPSTL
+2177 SMPKGL
-2183 TPRGQQASQYLNN
+2183 TRRGQELFQHLDN
-2196 PQIRAFLDL
+2196 PHVKAFLD
-2205 VAYAEG
+2205 VIAYAEG
-2211 TDYMP
+2211 TANMP
-2216 NEGYNTLFGHG
+2216 NKGYNTLFGHG
-2227 QFVSFRDHPRQ
+2227 QFSSLATHPNIH
-2238 RVSKNGL
+2238 VPFGNTTST
-2245 RSDAAGRYQIMQA
+2245 AAGRYQAMNFV
-2258 TWDEEKAKL
+2258 WDEEKVKL
-2267 GLQDFSPTSQDLV
+2267 GLKDFSPISQDLL
-2280 AISRIMMRGA
+2280 ALSRIKMRGG
-2290 LDEVLKGDV
+2290 LDELLKGDIR
-2299 VGALFAARQEWA
+2299 GAINATSKEWA
-2311 AFPGAGYGQRERSKE
+2311 SFPGANYPGQSMKNMEDLLNFYQQ
-2326 SLTRKYQ
+2326 SLRKYQ
-2333 EIVKKYEQPSST
+2333 PNPTRTQAELDALRYDGNPANSGALNRVRQIRRNQGSQGVNVPSQSPVA
-2345 PSASTSSTIFVR
+2345 PSAF
-2357 RSGQKTPEGLEIL
+2357 
-2370 RFDLI
+2370 
-2375 KDGKIIDTV
+2375 
-2384 IGGVTGRPSTQ
+2384 
-2395 SAIGTN
+2395 AI
-2401 KTNIRG
+2401 
-2407 SETPLPDGNWSID
+2407 
-2420 ANHASRYLRQFNSGQ
+2420 
-2435 FRNYNPSQIPV
+2435 
-2446 GTVGPAW
+2446 
-2453 IGAEPKFST
+2453 PK
-2462 GRSQIGFH
+2462 Q
-2470 LDDLKIGSAGCLVFT
+2470 
-2485 DPNQIAK
+2485 
-2492 IANWV
+2492 
-2497 VQSGANSMFV
+2497 
-2507 DLDGKQTSRGGQGG
+2507 
-2521 SRDSIPSPSP
+2521 
-2531 SVQQQITNRLPKN
+2531 
-2544 IQSVLVQEVGGETVY
+2544 IQSVLVQEVGGKTVF
-2559 SKNAQTPPA
+2559 SKNASTPPA
-2568 SPASTIKVIIADL
+2568 SPASTIKLIVADIL
-2581 IAKEIASGK
+2581 SKEIKKGTIG
-2590 LSLKDAIAIKSP
+2590 LKDQITIKQP
-2602 LVDPHGQLK
+2602 LVDPHGTLK
-2611 ANQVRTVEQLIQL
+2611 SGNKKTVQELLDL
-2624 MLEKSDNTATNVL
+2624 MLRVSDNTATNVL
-2637 IDRLGG
+2637 IDLMGG
-2643 LTRAT
+2643 LQSVTSKAQQSGYTAT
-2648 ELAKKEGYK
+2648 TL
-2657 NTTISRYL
+2657 SRYL

-2671 TPNISTA
+2671 PANRSNAVDTTR
-2678 QDVTLAMQSLIKNQ
+2678 AMQAILSDNSE
-2692 NPASQLAEQSLR
+2692 AGQLAEKSIR
-2704 QTRNFKYNN
+2704 QTRNFKFSG
-2713 EIGGK
+2713 ELGGK

-2724 VIGNVGLVN
+2724 VIGNVGIVV

-2745 NINGN
+2745 NVNGN
-2750 QLNNRTIITNATN
+2750 ILSNRGIITNTTN
-2763 AISQSIKDSTPNPS
+2763 IIKDT
-2777 PVPMPTSVPV
+2777 
-2787 LQPPRVLT
+2787 LERKGQ
-2795 KEETKEGKGGPEFSS
+2795 GGPEFSS
-2810 PPPIAQLPTLPN
+2810 PPSISQELPSPPSIAQIPTLPN

-2828 WDADLPPVPK
+2828 WDADLPPVLK
-2838 DNPINFQSPNLPPVP
+2838 DNPINFQNPNLPPVP
-2853 NLPTGNLDAAA
+2853 NLPTANLDTAAG
-2864 DQIRNAETANQNAE
+2864 QIRTDEIANQNAE
-2878 ELLRQLEASFL
+2878 EFFRQLEERQNLNNA
-2889 IDTTLDRAI
+2889 LDRSI
-2898 KFGRQQEEDARAL
+2898 RFRRQQEEDARTL

-2961 RTLLLNADGWQ
+2961 RTLLLNADAQ
-2972 KMSENIKK
+2972 KKYSDAIKEILGEFQEK
-2980 VVAEQIA
+2980 GIA
-2987 LGKMPADVAEQFL
+2987 LPPEFVKEMTDSIEVLA
-3000 KNADALAK
+3000 KNAEL
-3008 RVESAKEQVTILDQA
+3008 AKEQVIILDQA
-3023 IERLGKNQGV
+3023 IEQLGKNQGV

-3060 RLKLENQ
+3060 RMRLEFQ
-3067 SRPTLFDDSAILAER
+3067 SGSGLFDNSAILAER
-3082 ISLQKEKEELED
+3082 ISLQKEKEELDD

-3104 YADFV
+3104 YAEYV

-3122 RLERVALDASPNR
+3122 RLERAELDASPNR

-3179 SAIDGFTKPITQAF
+3179 LAIDGFTKPITQAF
-3193 ESVFNAIIGP
+3193 ESLFNAIIEP
-3203 VGNFFTNALNSIF
+3203 VGNFFTNALSGIF
-3216 KPVGNIFSS
+3216 KPASNIFSS
-3225 IFGGGGGG
+3225 IFGGGGSG
-3233 GLFNGLLSGI
+3233 GLVNGLLSGV
-3243 TGIFSG
+3243 TGLFG
-3249 GLGGLGS
+3249 GGLGS
-3256 IGSLGSIGASSFAS
+3256 LSSTIAPSLFAS
-3270 APASAFSL
+3270 TPASAFSL
-3278 GTGFSLFS
+3278 GTGFKLFS

-3293 ANVPIEK
+3293 ANAPIEK

-3320 IVANEDELILNP
+3320 IVANEDELVLNP
-3332 KETEAYLDYRNNAPI
+3332 KETEAYLEYRNNAPI

-3365 SNNNSSNQ
+3365 SNNNNSNQ
-3373 SLIINNTNNVT
+3373 SLVINNTNNVT
-3384 VESRNDMGYSLN
+3384 VESRNDMGYSLT
-3396 QLKERENT
+3396 QLKERENA

-3412 FFG
+3412 FFS

>member
-1 VSLSLGTLEIGL
+1 MSLSLGTLEIGL
-13 GLNTAQYDS
+13 GLNTSQYDA

-127 IESSKETTIKPT
+127 IESSTIKPT

-164 KAHQNVSITTNNQNL
+164 KANQNVSITTNNQNL

-194 PVTTEQQ
+194 PITTEQQ
-201 STIQK
+201 NISQR

-212 QNITQRPVATEQQN
+212 QNITQRPVAPEQQN
-226 ISQKPNIRGGGFS
+226 ISQRPNIRGGGFS

-306 NIKAFDKEA
+306 NIRAFDKEA

-391 AEQLLKVS
+391 AKQLLKVS

-425 IAKARE
+425 IAKARK

-570 VAIATPSMVGTTQID
+570 VAIATPSMVGTTQMD
-585 NFSRYMGEN
+585 NFSRYIGEN

-615 ISGIASHSSSDYLEN
+615 ISDIASHSSSDYLEN

-706 TEEKSFE
+706 TEEESFE

-727 TTDNKVS
+727 TTNNKVS

-855 KVQTAQETIGIKELS
+855 KVQTAQETIGTKELS

-880 QKTGVDTTTVG
+880 QKTGVNTTTVG

-924 LSLNPVLANKNKTKG
+924 LSLSPVLANKNKTKG

-1049 VRSEVKFRQWEMEES
+1049 VRNEVKFRQWEMEES

-1139 GIVGFNI
+1139 GIVGFNV

-1211 AAVMNTSLE
+1211 AAVMNTSVE

-1282 AYGVTAQEFIKLIE
+1282 AYGVTSQEFIKLIE

-1306 SKFATQTTLES
+1306 PKFAAQTTLES

-1365 TTLEDHGDK
+1365 RTLEDHGDK

-1494 QQFKNNRERDKSLEF
+1494 QQFKNNRERDKSLGF

-1536 TGNLDTLRQ
+1536 TGKLDILRQ

-1554 IIASGNAD
+1554 IIASGDAD
-1562 VKKAT
+1562 IKKAT

-1605 TAIKKVLDDPG
+1605 TAIKKVLDDPE
-1616 SSSSQKDNA
+1616 SSNSQKDNA
-1625 RIQLEITEVQ
+1625 SIQLEITEVQ

-1649 VKENLINYQ
+1649 VKENLVNYQ

-1663 INKVARALFNI
+1663 INKVARALSNI

-1738 DLINQ
+1738 DQINQ

-1851 GPAASYQD
+1851 GPAASYRD

-1943 SAFKE
+1943 SAFRE

-1974 LDTTDRIRVQQVKN
+1974 LDTADRIRVQQVKN

-2011 GQADLASRGRTFQSR
+2011 GQADIASRGRTFQSR

-2040 IRNLQEQQQEAER
+2040 IRNLQEQQREAER
-2053 NRLRTIEDIK
+2053 NRLKTIEDIK
-2063 RTQEDLN
+2063 RTQENLN

-2109 SELVAIPPN
+2109 SELVAIPQN

-2166 PASFSTFPTSS
+2166 PPPQSPSQPSS
-2177 TLPSTL
+2177 ISKGL
-2183 TPRGQQASQYLNN
+2183 TPRGQELSQHLNN
-2196 PQIRAFLDL
+2196 PRVKAFLDII
-2205 VAYAEG
+2205 AYAEG
-2211 TDYMP
+2211 TAKMP
-2216 NEGYNTLFGHG
+2216 NQGYNTLFGHG
-2227 QFVSFRDHPRQ
+2227 QFSSFADHPRQ
-2238 RVSKNGL
+2238 RIPFGST
-2245 RSDAAGRYQIMQA
+2245 SSSASGRYQIMDF

-2267 GLQDFSPTSQDLV
+2267 GLKDFSPVSQDLV
-2280 AISRIMMRGA
+2280 ALSRILMRGG
-2290 LDEVLKGDV
+2290 LDELLKGNIR
-2299 VGALFAARQEWA
+2299 GAINATRKEWA
-2311 AFPGAGYGQRERSKE
+2311 SFPGA
-2326 SLTRKYQ
+2326 
-2333 EIVKKYEQPSST
+2333 
-2345 PSASTSSTIFVR
+2345 
-2357 RSGQKTPEGLEIL
+2357 
-2370 RFDLI
+2370 
-2375 KDGKIIDTV
+2375 
-2384 IGGVTGRPSTQ
+2384 
-2395 SAIGTN
+2395 
-2401 KTNIRG
+2401 
-2407 SETPLPDGNWSID
+2407 
-2420 ANHASRYLRQFNSGQ
+2420 
-2435 FRNYNPSQIPV
+2435 NYP
-2446 GTVGPAW
+2446 
-2453 IGAEPKFST
+2453 
-2462 GRSQIGFH
+2462 
-2470 LDDLKIGSAGCLVFT
+2470 
-2485 DPNQIAK
+2485 
-2492 IANWV
+2492 
-2497 VQSGANSMFV
+2497 
-2507 DLDGKQTSRGGQGG
+2507 GQGMK
-2521 SRDSIPSPSP
+2521 RMED
-2531 SVQQQITNRLPKN
+2531 LLK
-2544 IQSVLVQEVGGETVY
+2544 VY
-2559 SKNAQTPPA
+2559 
-2568 SPASTIKVIIADL
+2568 
-2581 IAKEIASGK
+2581 
-2590 LSLKDAIAIKSP
+2590 
-2602 LVDPHGQLK
+2602 
-2611 ANQVRTVEQLIQL
+2611 
-2624 MLEKSDNTATNVL
+2624 
-2637 IDRLGG
+2637 
-2643 LTRAT
+2643 
-2648 ELAKKEGYK
+2648 
-2657 NTTISRYL
+2657 
-2665 NIPGSG
+2665 
-2671 TPNISTA
+2671 
-2678 QDVTLAMQSLIKNQ
+2678 
-2692 NPASQLAEQSLR
+2692 EQSLR
-2704 QTRNFKYNN
+2704 KY
-2713 EIGGK
+2713 
-2718 IGNNSK
+2718 
-2724 VIGNVGLVN
+2724 
-2733 INGKEYIVTAYA
+2733 
-2745 NINGN
+2745 
-2750 QLNNRTIITNATN
+2750 QLNAPRTQAELDALKYDGNPANSGTLNRIRQIRRN
-2763 AISQSIKDSTPNPS
+2763 QGG
-2777 PVPMPTSVPV
+2777 
-2787 LQPPRVLT
+2787 Q
-2795 KEETKEGKGGPEFSS
+2795 GGPEFSS

-2822 QNQDNF
+2822 QNRDNF
-2828 WDADLPPVPK
+2828 WDADLPPVLK
-2838 DNPINFQSPNLPPVP
+2838 KNPINFQSPNLPPVP
-2853 NLPTGNLDAAA
+2853 NLPTGNLGAAA
-2864 DQIRNAETANQNAE
+2864 DQNRKAEIANQNAE
-2878 ELLRQLEASFL
+2878 ESLRQLEASFL

-2898 KFGRQQEEDARAL
+2898 KFGRQQEEEVRNL
-2911 ERTLRDASENVADL
+2911 NRTIRDASESVTDL

-2956 LEDQR
+2956 LQDQR
-2961 RTLLLNADGWQ
+2961 RNLGYQADGWQ

-2980 VVAEQIA
+2980 VVAEQTA
-2987 LGKMPADVAEQFL
+2987 LGRMPSDVAEQFL

-3008 RVESAKEQVTILDQA
+3008 NAELAKEQVTILDQA
-3023 IERLGKNQGV
+3023 IEQLGRNQGV

-3046 VRSIRDRLNDLTIQ
+3046 VRSIRDRVNDLTIQ
-3060 RLKLENQ
+3060 RMKLENQ
-3067 SRPTLFDDSAILAER
+3067 SRPTLFDDSAIFAER

-3094 YLEPYKDLPQ
+3094 YLQAYKDLPQ
-3104 YADFV
+3104 YAEYV

-3122 RLERVALDASPNR
+3122 RLERAELDASPNR

-3150 IGSAFSSLGLNIAT
+3150 IGSAFSSLGLNIMT

-3193 ESVFNAIIGP
+3193 ESVFNSITGP
-3203 VGNFFTNALNSIF
+3203 VGNFFTTALNSIF
-3216 KPVGNIFSS
+3216 KPASNIFSS

-3320 IVANEDELILNP
+3320 IVANEDELVLNP
-3332 KETEAYLDYRNNAPI
+3332 KETEAYLEYRNNAPI

-3373 SLIINNTNNVT
+3373 SLVINNTNNVT

>member
-1 VSLSLGTLEIGL
+1 
-13 GLNTAQYDS
+13 
-22 GIKSAKDQLSSL
+22 
-34 EQKVIT
+34 
-40 PKVDHRPL
+40 
-48 DALNQHLTVKENH
+48 
-61 YDKLNKKIIAP
+61 
-72 KVNHVALEALNEY
+72 
-85 LTVTEKRIDE
+85 
-95 FNKKVIKVQVDDTEL
+95 
-110 LALQKQLEET
+110 
-120 LALQNQV
+120 
-127 IESSKETTIKPT
+127 
-139 TDSQNLTKLQ
+139 
-149 KDHEKTNIAQEKTRK
+149 
-164 KAHQNVSITTNNQNL
+164 
-179 TKLDQQHKQTQIKTI
+179 
-194 PVTTEQQ
+194 
-201 STIQK
+201 
-206 PSSVEQ
+206 
-212 QNITQRPVATEQQN
+212 
-226 ISQKPNIRGGGFS
+226 
-239 AMVAVELLSQ
+239 MVAVELLSQ
-249 ILSGSLTKI
+249 ILSGALTKI

-306 NIKAFDKEA
+306 NIRAFDKEA

-320 ETGGSDLGKLAGK
+320 ETGGSDLGRLAGK
-333 TVRKG
+333 TVRKS

-399 DSMRQVAM
+399 NSMRQVAM

-415 ARKELKSGES
+415 VRKELKSDES
-425 IAKARE
+425 IAKARN

-570 VAIATPSMVGTTQID
+570 VAIATPSMVGTTQMD
-585 NFSRYMGEN
+585 NFSRYIGEN

-602 TMGASDVSKQSQV
+602 TIGASDVSKQSQV

-645 ENIEDIPDQ
+645 ENIEDIPNQ

-777 RKWFSDRYQKL
+777 RKWFSNRYQKL

-833 IASGGVGASVQ
+833 ITSGGVGASVQ
-844 SAKGYLSSTGK
+844 SAKGYLSSTEK

-880 QKTGVDTTTVG
+880 QKTDVDTTTVG

-905 SIASGGNKE
+905 SIASGKNKE

-944 IEGIKIGIKSE
+944 IEGIKIGIKNE

-974 RDTLE
+974 RDALE

-993 IKRGLILG
+993 IKKGLILG

-1049 VRSEVKFRQWEMEES
+1049 VRNEVKFRQWEMEES

-1091 GILDKIDDF
+1091 GILDEIDDF

-1139 GIVGFNI
+1139 GIVGFNV

-1211 AAVMNTSLE
+1211 AAVMNTPLE
-1220 FQKDKIFEGITLG
+1220 FQKDNIFKGITLG

-1277 QIASR
+1277 QIAAR
-1282 AYGVTAQEFIKLIE
+1282 AYGVTSQEFIKLIE
-1296 SGSVASDEFL
+1296 AGSVASDEFL
-1306 SKFATQTTLES
+1306 SKFATQITLES

-1365 TTLEDHGDK
+1365 RTLEEHGDK
-1374 IVATFVSMGI
+1374 IVAIFVSMGI
-1384 VVSGVFVQMLHRLGL
+1384 VVSGVFIQMLHRLGL
-1399 LKLGLKAL
+1399 LNLGLKAL

-1413 TKASIAQIGI
+1413 TKASIAQIGV

-1432 ALVFG
+1432 ALIFG
-1437 VMEAFKGL
+1437 VMEAFKEL

-1476 PLPTPKA
+1476 PLPTSKA
-1483 STVITDSATAI
+1483 STVITDSTTAI
-1494 QQFKNNRERDKSLEF
+1494 QRFKNDRERNKSLEF
-1509 TAGGLSDTTQILKLS
+1509 TVRGLSDTTQILKLS

-1536 TGNLDTLRQ
+1536 IGKLDTLRQ

-1605 TAIKKVLDDPG
+1605 TAIKKVLDDPE
-1616 SSSSQKDNA
+1616 SSKPQKDNA
-1625 RIQLEITEVQ
+1625 SIQLEITKVQ
-1635 LRKLKESQEKYNEA
+1635 LRKLKELQEKYNEA
-1649 VKENLINYQ
+1649 VKENLVNYQ

-1663 INKVARALFNI
+1663 IDKVARALSNI

-1681 TILSETDIKRQVLS
+1681 TILSETNIKRQVLS

-1738 DLINQ
+1738 DRINQ

-1851 GPAASYQD
+1851 GPAASYRD

-1867 ERLLGEAYRRLE
+1867 ERLLEEAYRRLE

-1943 SAFKE
+1943 SAFRE

-1953 ESYSDL
+1953 ESYADL
-1959 VRELD
+1959 IRELD

-1988 RLLIPGTSDAGK
+1988 RLLIPGTGDAGK

-2011 GQADLASRGRTFQSR
+2011 GQADIASRGRTFQSR

-2040 IRNLQEQQQEAER
+2040 IRNLQEQQQDAER

-2109 SELVAIPPN
+2109 SELVTIPSN

-2125 LVKSIEETAEA
+2125 LVKSIKETAEA
-2136 IRKAK
+2136 IRKAN
-2141 EGLILPAPSNFA
+2141 ESLILTPNNFI
-2153 PAPVWNGGGFLPP
+2153 PAPVGNEGGFLPP
-2166 PASFSTFPTSS
+2166 PPPKSQSSS
-2177 TLPSTL
+2177 TPKGL
-2183 TPRGQQASQYLNN
+2183 TRRGQELSQHLNN
-2196 PQIRAFLDL
+2196 PHVKAFLD
-2205 VAYAEG
+2205 VIAYAEG
-2211 TDYMP
+2211 TANMP
-2216 NEGYNTLFGHG
+2216 NKGYNTLFGHG
-2227 QFVSFRDHPRQ
+2227 QFSSFADHPR
-2238 RVSKNGL
+2238 RRIPFGST
-2245 RSDAAGRYQIMQA
+2245 SSSASGRYQIMDF

-2267 GLQDFSPTSQDLV
+2267 GLKDFSPVSQDLV
-2280 AISRIMMRGA
+2280 ALSRILMRGG
-2290 LDEVLKGDV
+2290 LDELLKGDIR
-2299 VGALFAARQEWA
+2299 GAINATRKEWA
-2311 AFPGAGYGQRERSKE
+2311 SFPGANYPGQSMKR
-2326 SLTRKYQ
+2326 
-2333 EIVKKYEQPSST
+2333 
-2345 PSASTSSTIFVR
+2345 
-2357 RSGQKTPEGLEIL
+2357 LEDLL
-2370 RFDLI
+2370 R
-2375 KDGKIIDTV
+2375 
-2384 IGGVTGRPSTQ
+2384 
-2395 SAIGTN
+2395 
-2401 KTNIRG
+2401 
-2407 SETPLPDGNWSID
+2407 
-2420 ANHASRYLRQFNSGQ
+2420 
-2435 FRNYNPSQIPV
+2435 
-2446 GTVGPAW
+2446 
-2453 IGAEPKFST
+2453 
-2462 GRSQIGFH
+2462 
-2470 LDDLKIGSAGCLVFT
+2470 
-2485 DPNQIAK
+2485 
-2492 IANWV
+2492 
-2497 VQSGANSMFV
+2497 
-2507 DLDGKQTSRGGQGG
+2507 
-2521 SRDSIPSPSP
+2521 
-2531 SVQQQITNRLPKN
+2531 
-2544 IQSVLVQEVGGETVY
+2544 VY
-2559 SKNAQTPPA
+2559 
-2568 SPASTIKVIIADL
+2568 
-2581 IAKEIASGK
+2581 
-2590 LSLKDAIAIKSP
+2590 
-2602 LVDPHGQLK
+2602 
-2611 ANQVRTVEQLIQL
+2611 
-2624 MLEKSDNTATNVL
+2624 
-2637 IDRLGG
+2637 
-2643 LTRAT
+2643 
-2648 ELAKKEGYK
+2648 
-2657 NTTISRYL
+2657 
-2665 NIPGSG
+2665 
-2671 TPNISTA
+2671 
-2678 QDVTLAMQSLIKNQ
+2678 
-2692 NPASQLAEQSLR
+2692 EQSLR
-2704 QTRNFKYNN
+2704 NYQPNAPRTQSELDALQYDGNPTNRGALNRVRQFRRNL
-2713 EIGGK
+2713 GR
-2718 IGNNSK
+2718 
-2724 VIGNVGLVN
+2724 
-2733 INGKEYIVTAYA
+2733 
-2745 NINGN
+2745 N
-2750 QLNNRTIITNATN
+2750 Q
-2763 AISQSIKDSTPNPS
+2763 
-2777 PVPMPTSVPV
+2777 
-2787 LQPPRVLT
+2787 
-2795 KEETKEGKGGPEFSS
+2795 GGPEFSS
-2810 PPPIAQLPTLPN
+2810 PPPIAQELPSPPSIAQIPTLP
-2822 QNQDNF
+2822 
-2828 WDADLPPVPK
+2828 K
-2838 DNPINFQSPNLPPVP
+2838 ENPINFQSPNLPPVP
-2853 NLPTGNLDAAA
+2853 NLPTDNLGAAA
-2864 DQIRNAETANQNAE
+2864 NQIREAEIANQNAE
-2878 ELLRQLEASFL
+2878 EFSRRLEEQQNLNNA
-2889 IDTTLDRAI
+2889 LDRSMG
-2898 KFGRQQEEDARAL
+2898 FRRQQEEDARAL

-2948 QYRSQIES
+2948 QYRSQLES

-2961 RTLLLNADGWQ
+2961 RTLLLNADAQQ
-2972 KMSENIKK
+2972 KYSDALKEILGEFQRKGIALPPEF
-2980 VVAEQIA
+2980 VAEVTNSIE
-2987 LGKMPADVAEQFL
+2987 V
-3000 KNADALAK
+3000 LAK
-3008 RVESAKEQVTILDQA
+3008 RAELAKEQVAILDQA
-3023 IERLGKNQGV
+3023 IEQLDRNQGV

-3060 RLKLENQ
+3060 RMRLEFQ
-3067 SRPTLFDDSAILAER
+3067 SGSGLFDDSAILAER

-3094 YLEPYKDLPQ
+3094 YLQAYEGLPQ
-3104 YADFV
+3104 YAEYV

-3135 GAAESFFSDIREGKG
+3135 SAAESFFSDIREGKG
-3150 IGSAFSSLGLNIAT
+3150 IGSAFSNLGLNIMT

-3216 KPVGNIFSS
+3216 KPAGNIFSS

-3233 GLFNGLLSGI
+3233 GLFNGLLGGI
-3243 TGIFSG
+3243 TGIFG
-3249 GLGGLGS
+3249 GGLGS
-3256 IGSLGSIGASSFAS
+3256 FSSTISPSLFTS

-3286 DGGKVGD
+3286 EGGKVGD
-3293 ANVPIEK
+3293 ANAPIEK

-3332 KETEAYLDYRNNAPI
+3332 KETEAYLEYRNNAPI
-3347 KNYANGGFV
+3347 KNYAKGGFV

-3365 SNNNSSNQ
+3365 SNTNSSNQ
-3373 SLIINNTNNVT
+3373 SLVINNTSNVT
-3384 VESRNDMGYSLN
+3384 IESRNDMGYSLT
-3396 QLKERENT
+3396 QLKERENA

>member
-1 VSLSLGTLEIGL
+1 MSLSLGTLEIGL
-13 GLNTAQYDS
+13 GLNTSQYDA

-149 KDHEKTNIAQEKTRK
+149 KDHEKTNIAQERTRK
-164 KAHQNVSITTNNQNL
+164 KANQNVLITTNNQNL

-212 QNITQRPVATEQQN
+212 QNITQRPVAPEQQN
-226 ISQKPNIRGGGFS
+226 ISQRPNIRGGGFS
-239 AMVAVELLSQ
+239 VMVAVELLSQ

-306 NIKAFDKEA
+306 NIRAFDKEA

-320 ETGGSDLGKLAGK
+320 ETGGSDLGKIAGK
-333 TVRKG
+333 TVKKG

-359 DATKRTK
+359 GATKRTK

-399 DSMRQVAM
+399 NSMRQVAM

-425 IAKARE
+425 IAKARK

-444 EAKKIVFVSGGFA
+444 EAKKIIFVSGGFA

-585 NFSRYMGEN
+585 NFSRYIGEN

-615 ISGIASHSSSDYLEN
+615 ISNIASHSSSDYLEN

-734 SNIGVKEK
+734 SDIGVKEK

-777 RKWFSDRYQKL
+777 RKWFGDRYQKL

-1049 VRSEVKFRQWEMEES
+1049 VRNEVKFRQWEMEES

-1108 FSTIADK
+1108 LSTIADK

-1139 GIVGFNI
+1139 GIVGFNV

-1186 SRLKV
+1186 SRLKA

-1211 AAVMNTSLE
+1211 AAVMNTPLE

-1282 AYGVTAQEFIKLIE
+1282 AYGVTSQEFIKLIE

-1365 TTLEDHGDK
+1365 RTLEDHGDK

-1461 STQESLQELRRLLEK
+1461 STQESLQELRRLLKK

-1509 TAGGLSDTTQILKLS
+1509 TAGGLSNTTQILKLS

-1536 TGNLDTLRQ
+1536 TGKLDTLRQ

-1562 VKKAT
+1562 IKKAT

-1616 SSSSQKDNA
+1616 SSNSQKDNA
-1625 RIQLEITEVQ
+1625 SIQLEITEVQ

-1649 VKENLINYQ
+1649 VKENLVNYQ

-1663 INKVARALFNI
+1663 INKVARALSNI

-1706 VREQSLSIVK
+1706 IREQSLSIVK
-1716 DQFNS
+1716 DQFNL

-1738 DLINQ
+1738 DQINQ

-1756 FRTALQQGSVSPEA
+1756 FRTALQQGSVSPEV

-1851 GPAASYQD
+1851 GTAASYRD

-1943 SAFKE
+1943 SAFRE

-1953 ESYSDL
+1953 ESYTDL

-2011 GQADLASRGRTFQSR
+2011 GQADIASRGRTFQSR

-2040 IRNLQEQQQEAER
+2040 IRNLQEQQQDAER
-2053 NRLRTIEDIK
+2053 NRLKTIEDIK

-2141 EGLILPAPSNFA
+2141 EGLILPAPSNFI

-2166 PASFSTFPTSS
+2166 P
-2177 TLPSTL
+2177 PSI
-2183 TPRGQQASQYLNN
+2183 NN
-2196 PQIRAFLDL
+2196 PGNTQRQ
-2205 VAYAEG
+2205 G
-2211 TDYMP
+2211 MP
-2216 NEGYNTLFGHG
+2216 NVPFASLIEGAA
-2227 QFVSFRDHPRQ
+2227 RQ
-2238 RVSKNGL
+2238 
-2245 RSDAAGRYQIMQA
+2245 
-2258 TWDEEKAKL
+2258 
-2267 GLQDFSPTSQDLV
+2267 
-2280 AISRIMMRGA
+2280 
-2290 LDEVLKGDV
+2290 
-2299 VGALFAARQEWA
+2299 VGIDPLLFAALIK
-2311 AFPGAGYGQRERSKE
+2311 KE
-2326 SLTRKYQ
+2326 SSFHHMDPDHPTQIHK
-2333 EIVKKYEQPSST
+2333 SS
-2345 PSASTSSTIFVR
+2345 A
-2357 RSGQKTPEGLEIL
+2357 GAMGLSQLMPGTAKEL
-2370 RFDLI
+2370 GVNPFNPTENL
-2375 KDGKIIDTV
+2375 
-2384 IGGVTGRPSTQ
+2384 IGGATYLARMLKRFNGNIELAL
-2395 SAIGTN
+2395 SAYKAGPGNVRNGQLAKGTVEDV
-2401 KTNIRG
+2401 KIVMQYYR
-2407 SETPLPDGNWSID
+2407 EF
-2420 ANHASRYLRQFNSGQ
+2420 LRQFG
-2435 FRNYNPSQIPV
+2435 RN
-2446 GTVGPAW
+2446 
-2453 IGAEPKFST
+2453 
-2462 GRSQIGFH
+2462 
-2470 LDDLKIGSAGCLVFT
+2470 
-2485 DPNQIAK
+2485 
-2492 IANWV
+2492 
-2497 VQSGANSMFV
+2497 
-2507 DLDGKQTSRGGQGG
+2507 QGG
-2521 SRDSIPSPSP
+2521 SPTPSI
-2531 SVQQQITNRLPKN
+2531 
-2544 IQSVLVQEVGGETVY
+2544 
-2559 SKNAQTPPA
+2559 
-2568 SPASTIKVIIADL
+2568 
-2581 IAKEIASGK
+2581 
-2590 LSLKDAIAIKSP
+2590 
-2602 LVDPHGQLK
+2602 
-2611 ANQVRTVEQLIQL
+2611 
-2624 MLEKSDNTATNVL
+2624 
-2637 IDRLGG
+2637 
-2643 LTRAT
+2643 
-2648 ELAKKEGYK
+2648 
-2657 NTTISRYL
+2657 
-2665 NIPGSG
+2665 
-2671 TPNISTA
+2671 
-2678 QDVTLAMQSLIKNQ
+2678 
-2692 NPASQLAEQSLR
+2692 
-2704 QTRNFKYNN
+2704 
-2713 EIGGK
+2713 
-2718 IGNNSK
+2718 
-2724 VIGNVGLVN
+2724 
-2733 INGKEYIVTAYA
+2733 
-2745 NINGN
+2745 
-2750 QLNNRTIITNATN
+2750 
-2763 AISQSIKDSTPNPS
+2763 STPNPS
-2777 PVPMPTSVPV
+2777 PVPLPTSVPV

-2828 WDADLPPVPK
+2828 WDADLPPVLK

-2864 DQIRNAETANQNAE
+2864 DQIRNAETANQNADEFLRRLE
-2878 ELLRQLEASFL
+2878 EQQNLNNA
-2889 IDTTLDRAI
+2889 LDRSM
-2898 KFGRQQEEDARAL
+2898 KFRRQQEEDARAL

-2961 RTLLLNADGWQ
+2961 RTLLLNAEAQQ
-2972 KMSENIKK
+2972 KYSDAIK
-2980 VVAEQIA
+2980 EILGEFQREGIA
-2987 LGKMPADVAEQFL
+2987 LPPEFIKEMTDSI
-3000 KNADALAK
+3000 DALAK
-3008 RVESAKEQVTILDQA
+3008 NAELAKEQVAILDQA
-3023 IERLGKNQGV
+3023 IEQLGKNQGV

-3046 VRSIRDRLNDLTIQ
+3046 VRSIRDRLNDLTVQ
-3060 RLKLENQ
+3060 RMQLEFQ
-3067 SRPTLFDDSAILAER
+3067 SGFGLFDDSAILAER

-3150 IGSAFSSLGLNIAT
+3150 IGSAFSSLGLNIMT

-3256 IGSLGSIGASSFAS
+3256 IGSFGSIGASSFAS

-3293 ANVPIEK
+3293 ANAPIEK

-3320 IVANEDELILNP
+3320 IVANEDELVLNP

-3365 SNNNSSNQ
+3365 SNTNSSNQ
-3373 SLIINNTNNVT
+3373 SLVINNTNNVT

-3396 QLKERENT
+3396 QLKERENA